1 MKLHYIFTVALTAL
15 MAIPAMAQDRNN
27 EDEVVKV
34 NARFSA
40 YNYREGELIV
50 KFKDQ
55 SAAQIK
61 APRRTK
67 FRTSGVNSIDATLRA
82 LGVSEVEE
90 LMPLSGHQPVKRLAR
105 SVNGQT
111 VTAPAMN
118 RVYLMRYNKA
128 KVRNVEE
135 AVAKLSKLKDVEYA
149 EPNRIVYALG
159 GAEAMAAQSKA
170 LDEAQQQTADGE
182 NRAVSF
188 NDPLFGN
195 QWGLQ
200 SMQIPLLW
208 QEPFITNKRPVI
220 AILDTGVDIDHPD
233 LKANIW
239 TNAKEAEGAE
249 EYDDD
254 GNGFNDDVHGW
265 DFVNQTGRIGD
276 WNGHGTHCAGIA
288 AAVAGNGIGIV
299 GANPDALI
307 MPVTVMQSDGTGD
320 VATIIKGIDYA
331 VANGADIISMSFG
344 SYGES
349 RAEEQA
355 LGRAYQ
361 KAVLVAAAGN
371 DGMCLNHKHGRGDP
385 APMYPASYTFVLGVQ
400 AMSSEGNITD
410 WSNYDDDGPTYSE
423 WGEAKLYNYELLAP
437 GVNIES
443 TYPGG
448 NYKSLNGTSMATPMV
463 AGALSRLIQTKEYVN
478 KEYLFGDLINA
489 CSETGGLDI
498 YKAFSIKDEDRT
510 PELSFVT
517 YEMDDSTNVGDGDGR
532 PDAGEVIDFY
542 PIVRNSWGKAKNI
555 KLSIELGENEDPQI
569 VELIK
574 KEADFGAELSA
585 YGKGKS
591 DEPLRI
597 KINDK
602 CADNR
607 RIRLVLKGTCDGMQG
622 EFTQEITL
630 TVENGVEI
638 GGLIKENTTLY
649 PNVHY
654 IVTKTIAVPQGV
666 TLTIKPGTILDFK
679 NTNIKNVGTINAIG
693 KPDSLIVLNGM
704 NDPSSI
710 GGASIDISDFSYT
723 VIQNSNLFSLEFDY
737 YGIDKIKKT
746 NNNIVKDNEISML
759 SDGTFEKCNFFNNK
773 RIHYYDGDDMNLTS
787 CNLIGN
793 CTDDRA
799 QSNAFGL
806 QALHSSN
813 IFSNKYGLTGAYIS
827 NGPKVYTTDTPN
839 YFGSSNE
846 SLVRKGIYDI
856 NNDYSTTEYDL
867 SNMLTRPNAEAHGI
881 VWKVVVN
888 GYDAQDE
895 FDMLPPLGVGKHK
908 FEVYFNRP
916 MRTSVTPMVAMG
928 VRPPYTQIP
937 IAEEGTWSADSTVY
951 TTYLTITGK
960 TGADGLNR
968 IYVDGAKDNEGFEI
982 PYENSRFNVNVQA
995 AGSLSTG
1002 FMGEAGLG
1010 KVTLSWNDVQN
1021 SFDDFLGYNLYRYT
1035 DKGDTIKVN
1044 KQLLDNET
1052 LEYVDYDVVPGTT
1065 YCYQYKVI
1073 TTDLKETDPSNVVA
1087 VTPMT
1092 STLGDANGSG
1102 KVDVA
1107 DVVTTVNYASG
1118 QNPKPFIFEAA
1129 DVNTDLQIDIL
1140 DVVGI
1145 IRTILNPNADVSSMA
1160 MATATYTV
1168 ENGIVYVDSPVDL
1181 AGVQIQ
1187 IATEKGSQI
1196 KATDEMEGFEQ
1207 TSSWL
1212 SDNDFIYLAYSM
1224 SGKTLTAG
1232 KHAILNIGN
1241 AKIMDIRLSDAA
1253 GKNVEAKAGQ
1263 ETSVTRLGADVMN
1276 VSGIYTLTG
1285 VKLSG
1290 RSSDLKKLPAG
1301 VYIVDGKKVVK

>member
-1 MKLHYIFTVALTAL
+1 MELHRIFTIALTAL
-15 MAIPAMAQDRNN
+15 AAIPTMAQDRNN

-34 NARFSA
+34 DARFSA
-40 YNYREGELIV
+40 YNYREGEVIV

-55 SAAQIK
+55 SAAQIN

-67 FRTSGVNSIDATLRA
+67 FRTSGVNSIDATLRE
-82 LGVSEVEE
+82 LGVSEVEA
-90 LMPLSGHQPVKRLAR
+90 LMPLSGNQQVKRLAR
-105 SVNGQT
+105 SVNGKT
-111 VTAPAMN
+111 VAAPAMN
-118 RVYLMRYNKA
+118 RIYLMHFDKT
-128 KVRNVEE
+128 KVRNTEE
-135 AVAKLSKLKDVEYA
+135 AVAKLAKLADVEYA

-159 GAEAMAAQSKA
+159 NTESQAGQSKA
-170 LDEAQQQTADGE
+170 LMDVQDQANGGGKNISYD
-182 NRAVSF
+182 
-188 NDPLFGN
+188 DPLFGQ

-200 SMQIPLLW
+200 TMKLPQLW
-208 QEPFITNKRPVI
+208 QQPIITQKRPII

-239 TNAKEAEGAE
+239 INTKESEGAE
-249 EYDDD
+249 DYDDD
-254 GNGFNDDVHGW
+254 GNGFKDDLHGW

-288 AAVAGNGIGIV
+288 AAVGGNGIGIV

-349 RAEEQA
+349 KAEEQA

-371 DGMCLNHKHGRGDP
+371 DGKCLNHAHPERGQMGP
-385 APMYPASYTFVLGVQ
+385 APMYPGSYTFVLGVQ
-400 AMSSEGNITD
+400 AMNSEGNITY
-410 WSNYDDDGPTYSE
+410 WSNYDDNGPTYTE
-423 WGEAKLYNYELLAP
+423 WGEDKLYNYELLAP
-437 GVNIES
+437 GANIES

-463 AGALSRLIQTKEYVN
+463 AGALSRLIQSKEYAN

-489 CSETGGLDI
+489 CSSTGGLDI
-498 YKAFSIKDEDRT
+498 YKAFSIKDEDRK

-532 PDAGEVIDFY
+532 PDAGEVIDIY

-569 VELIK
+569 VEFIK
-574 KEADFGAELSA
+574 KEADFGSELSA
-585 YGKGKS
+585 YGKARS
-591 DEPLRI
+591 AEPLRI

-607 RIRLVLKGTCDGMQG
+607 HIRLVIKGTCDGMEG
-622 EFTQEITL
+622 EITQDITL

-638 GGLIKENTTLY
+638 GGVIKEDMTLY

-654 IVTKTIAVPQGV
+654 IVTKNLAIPEGV
-666 TLTIKPGTILDFK
+666 TLTIKPGTKLEFK
-679 NTNIKNVGTINAIG
+679 DTYFTNNGTINAAG
-693 KPDSLIVLNGM
+693 KPDSLIVLEGIDNK
-704 NDPSSI
+704 NDFE
-710 GGASIDISDFSYT
+710 GACINLSGFSYT
-723 VIQNSNLFSLEFDY
+723 ELKKSHIYYSKGNFNNVI
-737 YGIDKIKKT
+737 IDNNDMYQT
-746 NNNIVKDNEISML
+746 GLNNNNNGCNIYNNIIYVTG
-759 SDGTFEKCNFFNNK
+759 DGRFEKSNIINNYAQHDNIGLIELNQFN
-773 RIHYYDGDDMNLTS
+773 
-787 CNLIGN
+787 
-793 CTDDRA
+793 
-799 QSNAFGL
+799 
-806 QALHSSN
+806 SSN
-813 IFSNKYGLTGAYIS
+813 IWNTEHVGINLNTT
-827 NGPKVYTTDTPN
+827 VYTTDDPN
-839 YFGSSNE
+839 YFGSSKE
-846 SLVRKGIYDI
+846 ATVRKSILDIY
-856 NNDYSTTEYDL
+856 NNYGTTEYDL
-867 SNMLTRPNAEAHGI
+867 SNMLTRPNAEAHGV
-881 VWKVVVN
+881 VWKVVVD

-937 IAEEGTWSADSTVY
+937 IAEDGTWSADSTVY
-951 TTYLTITGK
+951 TAYLTITGK

-982 PYENSRFNVNVQA
+982 PIENSRFNVNVQA

-1107 DVVTTVNYASG
+1107 DVITTVNYASG
-1118 QNPKPFIFEAA
+1118 QEPKPFIFEAA

-1187 IATEKGSQI
+1187 IATEKGSEVT
-1196 KATDEMEGFEQ
+1196 ATGEMEGFEQ
-1207 TSSWL
+1207 ASSWL

-1253 GKNVEAKAGQ
+1253 GKNVEAKAG
-1263 ETSVTRLGADVMN
+1263 ELSSITRLGSDVMN

-1290 RSSDLKKLPAG
+1290 RSSDLNRLPAG
-1301 VYIVDGKKVVK
+1301 VYIVDGKKMVK

>member
-34 NARFSA
+34 DARFSA

-159 GAEAMAAQSKA
+159 GAETMAAQSKA
-170 LDEAQQQTADGE
+170 LDEAQQQTAGGE

-208 QEPFITNKRPVI
+208 QEPFITKKRPVI

-239 TNAKEAEGAE
+239 TNAKEADGAE
-249 EYDDD
+249 DYDDD
-254 GNGFNDDVHGW
+254 GNGFDDDVHGW

-349 RAEEQA
+349 KAEEQA

-371 DGMCLNHKHGRGDP
+371 DGMCLNHAHPEKAQNFP
-385 APMYPASYTFVLGVQ
+385 MPMYPASYTFVLGVQ
-400 AMSSEGNITD
+400 AMNGEGNITD
-410 WSNYDDDGPTYSE
+410 WSNYDDNGPTYSA
-423 WGEAKLYNYELLAP
+423 WGEDKLYNYELLAP
-437 GVNIES
+437 GANIES

-463 AGALSRLIQTKEYVN
+463 AGALSRLIQTKEYAN

-498 YKAFSIKDEDRT
+498 YKAFSIKDEDRK

-591 DEPLRI
+591 AEPLRI

-607 RIRLVLKGTCDGMQG
+607 HIRLVLKGTCDGMQG

-638 GGLIKENTTLY
+638 GGVIKKDMTLY

-654 IVTKTIAVPQGV
+654 IVTKNLAIPKGV
-666 TLTIKPGTILDFK
+666 TLTIKPGTKLEFK
-679 NTNIKNVGTINAIG
+679 DTYFTNKGTINATG
-693 KPDSLIVLNGM
+693 KPDSLIVLEGIDNK
-704 NDPSSI
+704 NTI
-710 GGASIDISDFSYT
+710 IGASINLDGFSC
-723 VIQNSNLFSLEFDY
+723 IELRNSHLAECN
-737 YGIDKIKKT
+737 GT
-746 NNNIVKDNEISML
+746 HNNNNIIFNNNEIY
-759 SDGTFEKCNFFNNK
+759 TFSTYNYRCNLFN
-773 RIHYYDGDDMNLTS
+773 
-787 CNLIGN
+787 NLIGYAWYFKN
-793 CTDDRA
+793 SNFINNQEQQEAELFLDRIK
-799 QSNAFGL
+799 
-806 QALHSSN
+806 SSN
-813 IFSNKYGLTGAYIS
+813 IWNSENIGIR
-827 NGPKVYTTDTPN
+827 TDATIFTPDFPN
-839 YFGSSNE
+839 YFGSSKE
-846 SLVRKGIYDI
+846 ATVRKSILDI
-856 NNDYSTTEYDL
+856 NNDYYTTEYDL
-867 SNMLTRPNAEAHGI
+867 SNMLTRPNAEAHGV

-1035 DKGDTIKVN
+1035 DNGDTIKVN

-1092 STLGDANGSG
+1092 STIGDANGSG
-1102 KVDVA
+1102 NVDVA
-1107 DVVTTVNYASG
+1107 DVITTVNYASG
-1118 QNPKPFIFEAA
+1118 QEPKPFIFEAA
-1129 DVNTDLQIDIL
+1129 DINKDLQIDIL

-1212 SDNDFIYLAYSM
+1212 SDNDFLFLAYSM
-1224 SGKTLTAG
+1224 SGKTLAAG

>member
-34 NARFSA
+34 DARFSA

-82 LGVSEVEE
+82 LGISEVEE

-111 VTAPAMN
+111 VTAPTMN

-288 AAVAGNGIGIV
+288 AAVGGNGIGIV

-361 KAVLVAAAGN
+361 KAILVAAAGN
-371 DGMCLNHKHGRGDP
+371 DGMCLNHKHPEKSQP
-385 APMYPASYTFVLGVQ
+385 APMPMYPASYTFVLGVQ
-400 AMSSEGNITD
+400 AMNSEGNITD
-410 WSNYDDDGPTYSE
+410 WSNYDDNGPTYSA
-423 WGEAKLYNYELLAP
+423 WGEDKLYNYELLAP

-463 AGALSRLIQTKEYVN
+463 AGALSRLIQAKEYAN

-489 CSETGGLDI
+489 CSSMGGLDI
-498 YKAFSIKDEDRT
+498 YKAFSIKDEDRK

-607 RIRLVLKGTCDGMQG
+607 HIRLVLKGTCDGMQG
-622 EFTQEITL
+622 EITQDITL

-638 GGLIKENTTLY
+638 GGVIKKDMTLY

-654 IVTKTIAVPQGV
+654 IVTKNLAIPEGV
-666 TLTIKPGTILDFK
+666 TLTIKPGTKLEFK
-679 NTNIKNVGTINAIG
+679 DTYFTNNGTINAAG
-693 KPDSLIVLNGM
+693 KPDSLIVLEGIDNK
-704 NDPSSI
+704 ND
-710 GGASIDISDFSYT
+710 GDWGAHINLSGFSYT
-723 VIQNSNLFSLEFDY
+723 ELKKSHIYYCKGNFNNVIIDNNDMYQTPGLGNNNNNGCNIYNNTIYDTGDGRFEKSNL
-737 YGIDKIKKT
+737 I
-746 NNNIVKDNEISML
+746 NNYARHDNI
-759 SDGTFEKCNFFNNK
+759 G
-773 RIHYYDGDDMNLTS
+773 
-787 CNLIGN
+787 LIGLN
-793 CTDDRA
+793 KF
-799 QSNAFGL
+799 N
-806 QALHSSN
+806 SSN
-813 IFSNKYGLTGAYIS
+813 IWNTEHIGIQADAT
-827 NGPKVYTTDTPN
+827 VYTTDTPN
-839 YFGSSNE
+839 YFGSSKE
-846 SLVRKGIYDI
+846 ATVRKSILDIY
-856 NNDYSTTEYDL
+856 NNYGTTEYDL
-867 SNMLTRPNAEAHGI
+867 SNMLTRPNAEAHGV

-928 VRPPYTQIP
+928 VRMPYTQIP
-937 IAEEGTWSADSTVY
+937 IAEDGTWSADSTVY
-951 TTYLTITGK
+951 TAYLTITGK

-968 IYVDGAKDNEGFEI
+968 IYVDGAKDDEGFEI
-982 PYENSRFNVNVQA
+982 PYENTRFNVNVQA

-1107 DVVTTVNYASG
+1107 DVITTVNYASG

-1224 SGKTLTAG
+1224 SGKTLAAG

>member
-34 NARFSA
+34 DARFSA

-135 AVAKLSKLKDVEYA
+135 AVAKLAKLKDVEYA

-159 GAEAMAAQSKA
+159 GAEAMDAQSKA
-170 LDEAQQQTADGE
+170 LDEAQQQTAGGE
-182 NRAVSF
+182 NRDVSF

-288 AAVAGNGIGIV
+288 AAVGGNGIGIV

-349 RAEEQA
+349 KAEEQA

-371 DGMCLNHKHGRGDP
+371 DGICLNHAHPERGQFAP
-385 APMYPASYTFVLGVQ
+385 KPMYPASYTFVLGVQ
-400 AMSSEGNITD
+400 AMDSEGYRAGF
-410 WSNYDDDGPTYSE
+410 SNYDDNGPTYSE
-423 WGEAKLYNYELLAP
+423 WGEDKLYNYELLAP
-437 GVNIES
+437 GANIES

-463 AGALSRLIQTKEYVN
+463 AGALSRLIQTKEYAN

-489 CSETGGLDI
+489 RAATGGLDI
-498 YKAFSIKDEDRT
+498 YKTFSIKDEDRI

-532 PDAGEVIDFY
+532 PDTGEVIDLY

-591 DEPLRI
+591 AEPLRI

-638 GGLIKENTTLY
+638 GGVIKKDMTLY

-654 IVTKTIAVPQGV
+654 IVTKNLAISKGF
-666 TLTIKPGTILDFK
+666 TLTIKPGTKLEFK
-679 NTNIKNVGTINAIG
+679 DTYFTNNGTINAAG
-693 KPDSLIVLNGM
+693 KPDSLIVLEGIDNK
-704 NDPSSI
+704 NVI
-710 GGASIDISDFSYT
+710 GGVYINLSGFSYT
-723 VIQNSNLFSLEFDY
+723 ELKKSHISCFKGNFNNVI
-737 YGIDKIKKT
+737 ID
-746 NNNIVKDNEISML
+746 NNDIFQMPENYNHNGCNIYNNTIYTTG
-759 SDGTFEKCNFFNNK
+759 DGRFEKSNIINNYA
-773 RIHYYDGDDMNLTS
+773 RFDNDG
-787 CNLIGN
+787 LIGLN
-793 CTDDRA
+793 
-799 QSNAFGL
+799 QFN
-806 QALHSSN
+806 SSN
-813 IFSNKYGLTGAYIS
+813 IWNTEHIGIQADAT
-827 NGPKVYTTDTPN
+827 VYTTDTPN
-839 YFGSSNE
+839 YFGSSKE
-846 SLVRKGIYDI
+846 ATVRKSILDIY
-856 NNDYSTTEYDL
+856 NNYGTTEYDL
-867 SNMLTRPNAEAHGI
+867 SNMLTRPNADAHGV
-881 VWKVVVN
+881 VWKVVVD

-937 IAEEGTWSADSTVY
+937 IAEDGTWSADSTVY
-951 TTYLTITGK
+951 TAYLTITGK

-1092 STLGDANGSG
+1092 STIGDANGSG
-1102 KVDVA
+1102 NVDVA
-1107 DVVTTVNYASG
+1107 DVITTVNYASG
-1118 QNPKPFIFEAA
+1118 QEPKPFIFEAA
-1129 DVNTDLQIDIL
+1129 DINKDLQIDIL

-1224 SGKTLTAG
+1224 SGKTLAAG

>member
-1 MKLHYIFTVALTAL
+1 MYK
-15 MAIPAMAQDRNN
+15 
-27 EDEVVKV
+27 
-34 NARFSA
+34 
-40 YNYREGELIV
+40 
-50 KFKDQ
+50 
-55 SAAQIK
+55 
-61 APRRTK
+61 TK
-67 FRTSGVNSIDATLRA
+67 PT
-82 LGVSEVEE
+82 
-90 LMPLSGHQPVKRLAR
+90 
-105 SVNGQT
+105 
-111 VTAPAMN
+111 
-118 RVYLMRYNKA
+118 
-128 KVRNVEE
+128 
-135 AVAKLSKLKDVEYA
+135 
-149 EPNRIVYALG
+149 G
-159 GAEAMAAQSKA
+159 GGKNISY
-170 LDEAQQQTADGE
+170 D
-182 NRAVSF
+182 
-188 NDPLFGN
+188 DPLFGQ

-200 SMQIPLLW
+200 TMKLPQLW
-208 QEPFITNKRPVI
+208 QQPIITQKRPII

-239 TNAKEAEGAE
+239 TNTKESEGAE
-249 EYDDD
+249 DYDDD
-254 GNGFNDDVHGW
+254 GNGFKDDLHGW

-288 AAVAGNGIGIV
+288 AAVGGNGIGIV

-349 RAEEQA
+349 KAEEQA

-371 DGMCLNHKHGRGDP
+371 DGKCLNHKHLKEGQDKP
-385 APMYPASYTFVLGVQ
+385 MPMYPASYTFVLGVQ
-400 AMSSEGNITD
+400 AMNSEGYITD
-410 WSNYDDDGPTYSE
+410 WSNYDDNGPTYTE
-423 WGEAKLYNYELLAP
+423 WGEDKLYNYELLAP
-437 GVNIES
+437 GANIES

-463 AGALSRLIQTKEYVN
+463 AGALSRLIQSKEYAN

-489 CSETGGLDI
+489 CSSTGVLDI
-498 YKAFSIKDEDRT
+498 YKAFSIKDEDRK
-510 PELSFVT
+510 PDLSFVT

-532 PDAGEVIDFY
+532 PDAGEVIDIY

-569 VELIK
+569 VEFIK
-574 KEADFGAELSA
+574 KEADFGSELSA

-591 DEPLRI
+591 AEPLRI
-597 KINDK
+597 KINDN

-607 RIRLVLKGTCDGMQG
+607 HIRLVIKGTCDGMEG
-622 EFTQEITL
+622 EITQDITL

-638 GGLIKENTTLY
+638 GGVIKKDMTLY

-654 IVTKTIAVPQGV
+654 IVTKNLAIPEGV
-666 TLTIKPGTILDFK
+666 TLTIKPGTKLEFK
-679 NTNIKNVGTINAIG
+679 GTYFSNAGTINAAG
-693 KPDSLIVLNGM
+693 KPDSLIVLEGIDSK
-704 NDPSSI
+704 NDSE
-710 GGASIDISDFSYT
+710 GANINLSGFSYT
-723 VIQNSNLFSLEFDY
+723 ELKKSHIYYSEGNFNNVI
-737 YGIDKIKKT
+737 ID
-746 NNNIVKDNEISML
+746 NNNMYQTPGLDNNNNNGCNIYNNIIYTT
-759 SDGTFEKCNFFNNK
+759 GGGRFEKSNIINNYARWDDTGLIILNHFN
-773 RIHYYDGDDMNLTS
+773 
-787 CNLIGN
+787 
-793 CTDDRA
+793 
-799 QSNAFGL
+799 
-806 QALHSSN
+806 SSN
-813 IFSNKYGLTGAYIS
+813 IWNTENVGIILNTT
-827 NGPKVYTTDTPN
+827 VYTTDTPN
-839 YFGSSNE
+839 YFGSSKE
-846 SLVRKGIYDI
+846 ATVRKSILDI
-856 NNDYSTTEYDL
+856 HNNYGTTEYDL
-867 SNMLTRPNAEAHGI
+867 SNMLTRPNAEAHGV
-881 VWKVVVN
+881 VWKVVVD

-928 VRPPYTQIP
+928 VRMPYTQIP

-951 TTYLTITGK
+951 TAYLTITGK

-968 IYVDGAKDNEGFEI
+968 IYVDGAKDDEGFEI
-982 PYENSRFNVNVQA
+982 PYENTRFNVNVQA

-1102 KVDVA
+1102 NVDVA
-1107 DVVTTVNYASG
+1107 DVITTVNYASG

-1187 IATEKGSQI
+1187 IATEKGSEVT
-1196 KATDEMEGFEQ
+1196 ATGEMEGFEQ
-1207 TSSWL
+1207 ASSWL

-1224 SGKTLTAG
+1224 SGKTLAAG

-1253 GKNVEAKAGQ
+1253 GKNVEAKAG
-1263 ETSVTRLGADVMN
+1263 ELSSITRLGSDVMN

-1290 RSSDLKKLPAG
+1290 RSSDLNRLPAG

>member
-159 GAEAMAAQSKA
+159 GAEAMDAQSKA
-170 LDEAQQQTADGE
+170 LDEAQQQTAGGE

-288 AAVAGNGIGIV
+288 AAVGGNGIGIV

-349 RAEEQA
+349 KAEEQA

-371 DGMCLNHKHGRGDP
+371 DGMCLNHAHPERGQFAP
-385 APMYPASYTFVLGVQ
+385 KPMYPASYTFVLGVQ
-400 AMSSEGNITD
+400 AMDSEGYRAGF
-410 WSNYDDDGPTYSE
+410 SNYDDNGPTYSE
-423 WGEAKLYNYELLAP
+423 WGEDKLYNYELLAP
-437 GVNIES
+437 GANIES

-463 AGALSRLIQTKEYVN
+463 AGALSRLIQSKEYAN

-489 CSETGGLDI
+489 CSSMGGLDI
-498 YKAFSIKDEDRT
+498 YKAFSIKDEDRI
-510 PELSFVT
+510 PELSFVA

-555 KLSIELGENEDPQI
+555 KLSIELGENEDPKI
-569 VELIK
+569 VEFIK
-574 KEADFGAELSA
+574 KEADFGSELSA

-591 DEPLRI
+591 VEPLRI
-597 KINDK
+597 KINDN

-622 EFTQEITL
+622 EFTQNITL

-638 GGLIKENTTLY
+638 GGVIKKDMTLY

-654 IVTKTIAVPQGV
+654 IVTKNLAISKGV
-666 TLTIKPGTILDFK
+666 TLTIKPGTKLEFK
-679 NTNIKNVGTINAIG
+679 DTYFTNNGTINAAG
-693 KPDSLIVLNGM
+693 KPDSLIVLEGIDNK
-704 NDPSSI
+704 NVI
-710 GGASIDISDFSYT
+710 GGIYINLSGFSYT
-723 VIQNSNLFSLEFDY
+723 ELKKSHISCFKGNFNNVI
-737 YGIDKIKKT
+737 ID
-746 NNNIVKDNEISML
+746 NNDIFQMPENYNHNGCNIYNNTIYTTG
-759 SDGTFEKCNFFNNK
+759 DGRFEKSNIINNYA
-773 RIHYYDGDDMNLTS
+773 RFDNDG
-787 CNLIGN
+787 LIGLN
-793 CTDDRA
+793 
-799 QSNAFGL
+799 QFN
-806 QALHSSN
+806 SSN
-813 IFSNKYGLTGAYIS
+813 IWNTEHIGIQADAT
-827 NGPKVYTTDTPN
+827 VYTTDTPN
-839 YFGSSNE
+839 YFGSSKE
-846 SLVRKGIYDI
+846 ATVRKSILDIY
-856 NNDYSTTEYDL
+856 NNYGTTEYDL
-867 SNMLTRPNAEAHGI
+867 SNMLTRPNADAHGV
-881 VWKVVVN
+881 VWKVVVD

-928 VRPPYTQIP
+928 VRMPYTQIP
-937 IAEEGTWSADSTVY
+937 IAEEGTWSADSLVY

-982 PYENSRFNVNVQA
+982 PIENSRFNVNVQA

-1044 KQLLDNET
+1044 KQLLDNKT

-1102 KVDVA
+1102 NVDVA
-1107 DVVTTVNYASG
+1107 DVITTVNYASG
-1118 QNPKPFIFEAA
+1118 QEPKPFIFEAA
-1129 DVNTDLQIDIL
+1129 DINKDLQIDIL

-1145 IRTILNPNADVSSMA
+1145 IRTILNPNTDVSSMA

>member
-1 MKLHYIFTVALTAL
+1 MKL
-15 MAIPAMAQDRNN
+15 PQ
-27 EDEVVKV
+27 
-34 NARFSA
+34 
-40 YNYREGELIV
+40 
-50 KFKDQ
+50 
-55 SAAQIK
+55 
-61 APRRTK
+61 
-67 FRTSGVNSIDATLRA
+67 
-82 LGVSEVEE
+82 
-90 LMPLSGHQPVKRLAR
+90 
-105 SVNGQT
+105 
-111 VTAPAMN
+111 
-118 RVYLMRYNKA
+118 
-128 KVRNVEE
+128 
-135 AVAKLSKLKDVEYA
+135 
-149 EPNRIVYALG
+149 
-159 GAEAMAAQSKA
+159 
-170 LDEAQQQTADGE
+170 
-182 NRAVSF
+182 
-188 NDPLFGN
+188 
-195 QWGLQ
+195 
-200 SMQIPLLW
+200 LW
-208 QEPFITNKRPVI
+208 QQPIITQKRPII

-239 TNAKEAEGAE
+239 TNTKESEGAE
-249 EYDDD
+249 DYDDD
-254 GNGFNDDVHGW
+254 DNGFKDDLHGW

-288 AAVAGNGIGIV
+288 AAVGGNGIGIV

-331 VANGADIISMSFG
+331 VANGADIISMSYG

-349 RAEEQA
+349 KAEEQA

-371 DGMCLNHKHGRGDP
+371 DGMCLNHPHLEKMQLSP

-400 AMSSEGNITD
+400 AMNSEGNITY
-410 WSNYDDDGPTYSE
+410 WSNYDDNEPTYTE
-423 WGEAKLYNYELLAP
+423 WGEDKLYNYELLAP
-437 GVNIES
+437 GANIES

-448 NYKSLNGTSMATPMV
+448 NYKPLSGTSMATPMV
-463 AGALSRLIQTKEYVN
+463 AGALSRLIQSKEYAN

-489 CSETGGLDI
+489 CSTTGGLDI
-498 YKAFSIKDEDRT
+498 YKVFSIKDEDRK
-510 PELSFVT
+510 PDLSFVT

-532 PDAGEVIDFY
+532 PDAGEIIDIY

-569 VELIK
+569 VEFIK
-574 KEADFGAELSA
+574 KEADFGSELSA

-591 DEPLRI
+591 AEPLRI

-607 RIRLVLKGTCDGMQG
+607 HIRLVIKGTCDGM
-622 EFTQEITL
+622 EKEITQDITL

-638 GGLIKENTTLY
+638 GGVIKKDMTLY

-654 IVTKTIAVPQGV
+654 IVTKNIAIPEGV
-666 TLTIKPGTILDFK
+666 TLTIKPGTKLEFK
-679 NTNIKNVGTINAIG
+679 GTYFENKGTINAVG
-693 KPDSLIVLNGM
+693 KPDSLIVLEGM
-704 NDPSSI
+704 DNKNNI
-710 GGASIDISDFSYT
+710 LYGAIIDLSGFSYT
-723 VIQNSNLFSLEFDY
+723 ELKQSHIHMYYGDYNNVIINNNKIFNSVGSKRNYGCNIYNNTIYVLRKGDGFFEKSNLINNYADNYDIAQIDLE
-737 YGIDKIKKT
+737 
-746 NNNIVKDNEISML
+746 
-759 SDGTFEKCNFFNNK
+759 
-773 RIHYYDGDDMNLTS
+773 
-787 CNLIGN
+787 
-793 CTDDRA
+793 
-799 QSNAFGL
+799 QFG
-806 QALHSSN
+806 SSN
-813 IFSNKYGLTGAYIS
+813 IWNTEKVVINKGATVFT
-827 NGPKVYTTDTPN
+827 PAFPN
-839 YFGSSNE
+839 YFGSSKE
-846 SLVRKGIYDI
+846 ATVRKSILDIY
-856 NNDYSTTEYDL
+856 NNFSTTEYDL
-867 SNMLTRPNAEAHGI
+867 SNMLTRPNADAHGI
-881 VWKVVVN
+881 VWKVVVD

-937 IAEEGTWSADSTVY
+937 IAEEGTWSADSLIY
-951 TTYLTITGK
+951 TAYLTITGK

-982 PYENSRFNVNVQA
+982 PYENTRFNVNVQA

-1102 KVDVA
+1102 NVDVA
-1107 DVVTTVNYASG
+1107 DVITTVNYASG

-1129 DVNTDLQIDIL
+1129 DVNKDLQIDIL

-1187 IATEKGSQI
+1187 IATDKGSEVT
-1196 KATDEMEGFEQ
+1196 ATDEMEGFEQ

-1224 SGKTLTAG
+1224 SGKTLAAG

-1253 GKNVEAKAGQ
+1253 GKNVEAKAG
-1263 ETSVTRLGADVMN
+1263 ELSSITRLGSDVMN

>member
-1 MKLHYIFTVALTAL
+1 MELHRIFTIALTAL
-15 MAIPAMAQDRNN
+15 AAIPTMAQDRNN

-34 NARFSA
+34 DARFSA
-40 YNYREGELIV
+40 YNYREGEVIV

-55 SAAQIK
+55 SAAQIN

-67 FRTSGVNSIDATLRA
+67 FRTSGVNSIDATLRE
-82 LGVSEVEE
+82 LGVSEVEA
-90 LMPLSGHQPVKRLAR
+90 LMPLSGNQQVKRLAR
-105 SVNGQT
+105 SVNGKT
-111 VTAPAMN
+111 VAAPAMN
-118 RVYLMRYNKA
+118 RIYLMHFDKT
-128 KVRNVEE
+128 KVRNTEE
-135 AVAKLSKLKDVEYA
+135 AVAKLAKLADVEYA

-159 GAEAMAAQSKA
+159 NTESQAGQSKA
-170 LDEAQQQTADGE
+170 LMDVQDQANGRGNNISYD
-182 NRAVSF
+182 
-188 NDPLFGN
+188 DPLFGQ

-200 SMQIPLLW
+200 TMKLPQLW
-208 QEPFITNKRPVI
+208 QQPIITQKRPII

-239 TNAKEAEGAE
+239 TNTKESEGAE
-249 EYDDD
+249 DYDDD
-254 GNGFNDDVHGW
+254 GNGFKDDLHGW
-265 DFVNQTGRIGD
+265 DFVNQIGRIGD

-288 AAVAGNGIGIV
+288 AAVGGNGIGIV

-349 RAEEQA
+349 KAEEQA

-371 DGMCLNHKHGRGDP
+371 DGMCLNHAHPERGQMGP
-385 APMYPASYTFVLGVQ
+385 APMYPGSYTFVLGVQ
-400 AMSSEGNITD
+400 AMNSEGNIASF
-410 WSNYDDDGPTYSE
+410 SNYDDNGPTYTE
-423 WGEAKLYNYELLAP
+423 WGEDKLYNYELLAP
-437 GVNIES
+437 GANIES

-463 AGALSRLIQTKEYVN
+463 AGALSRLIQTKEYAN
-478 KEYLFGDLINA
+478 KEYLFGDLIYA
-489 CSETGGLDI
+489 CSTTGGLDI
-498 YKAFSIKDEDRT
+498 YKAFTIKDEDRK
-510 PELSFVT
+510 PDLSFVT

-532 PDAGEVIDFY
+532 PDAGEIIDIY

-569 VELIK
+569 VEFIK
-574 KEADFGAELSA
+574 KEADFGSELSA

-591 DEPLRI
+591 AEPLRI

-607 RIRLVLKGTCDGMQG
+607 HIRLVIKGTCDGM
-622 EFTQEITL
+622 EKEITQDITL
-630 TVENGVEI
+630 IVENGVEI
-638 GGLIKENTTLY
+638 GGVIKKDMTLY

-654 IVTKTIAVPQGV
+654 IVTKNLAIPEGV
-666 TLTIKPGTILDFK
+666 TLTIKPGTKLEFK
-679 NTNIKNVGTINAIG
+679 DTYFENNGTLKAIG
-693 KPDSLIVLNGM
+693 KPDSMIVLDGLYPGLNRFLHIKDHLEYVSLNNVRCNM
-704 NDPSSI
+704 PIFKVAKNCY
-710 GGASIDISDFSYT
+710 FT
-723 VIQNSNLFSLEFDY
+723 NLSTDAMEGDY
-737 YGIDKIKKT
+737 AY
-746 NNNIVKDNEISML
+746 
-759 SDGTFEKCNFFNNK
+759 CNFVNSQFWGLSTIGSKFEN
-773 RIHYYDGDDMNLTS
+773 

-793 CTDDRA
+793 ETDVPELYAAIDLF
-799 QSNAFGL
+799 STN
-806 QALHSSN
+806 SSN
-813 IFSNKYGLTGAYIS
+813 IFNNSTTGTYIDKGSN
-827 NGPKVYTTDTPN
+827 VFTTDAPN
-839 YFGSSNE
+839 YFGSSKE
-846 SLVRKGIYDI
+846 ATVRKSILDIY
-856 NNDYSTTEYDL
+856 NNYGTTEYDL

-881 VWKVVVN
+881 VWKVVVD

-916 MRTSVTPMVAMG
+916 MRTSVTPMVSMG

-968 IYVDGAKDNEGFEI
+968 IYVDGAKDDEGFEI
-982 PYENSRFNVNVQA
+982 PIENSRFNVNVQA

-1102 KVDVA
+1102 NVDVA
-1107 DVVTTVNYASG
+1107 DVITTVNYASG
-1118 QNPKPFIFEAA
+1118 QEPKPFIFEAA

-1187 IATEKGSQI
+1187 IATEKGSEVT
-1196 KATDEMEGFEQ
+1196 ATGEMEGFEQ
-1207 TSSWL
+1207 ASSWL

-1253 GKNVEAKAGQ
+1253 GKNVEAKAG
-1263 ETSVTRLGADVMN
+1263 ELSSVTRLGSDVMN

>member
-1 MKLHYIFTVALTAL
+1 MYK
-15 MAIPAMAQDRNN
+15 
-27 EDEVVKV
+27 
-34 NARFSA
+34 
-40 YNYREGELIV
+40 
-50 KFKDQ
+50 
-55 SAAQIK
+55 
-61 APRRTK
+61 TK
-67 FRTSGVNSIDATLRA
+67 PT
-82 LGVSEVEE
+82 
-90 LMPLSGHQPVKRLAR
+90 
-105 SVNGQT
+105 
-111 VTAPAMN
+111 
-118 RVYLMRYNKA
+118 
-128 KVRNVEE
+128 
-135 AVAKLSKLKDVEYA
+135 
-149 EPNRIVYALG
+149 G
-159 GAEAMAAQSKA
+159 GGKNISY
-170 LDEAQQQTADGE
+170 D
-182 NRAVSF
+182 
-188 NDPLFGN
+188 DPLFGQ

-200 SMQIPLLW
+200 TMKLPQLW
-208 QEPFITNKRPVI
+208 QQPIITQKRPII

-239 TNAKEAEGAE
+239 TNTKESEGAE
-249 EYDDD
+249 DYDDD
-254 GNGFNDDVHGW
+254 GNGFKDDLHGW

-288 AAVAGNGIGIV
+288 AAVGGNGIGIV

-349 RAEEQA
+349 KAEEQA

-371 DGMCLNHKHGRGDP
+371 DGMCMNHRHPKKAQSYP
-385 APMYPASYTFVLGVQ
+385 MPMYPASYTFVLGVQ
-400 AMSSEGNITD
+400 AMNGEGNITD
-410 WSNYDDDGPTYSE
+410 WSNYDDNGPTYSG
-423 WGEAKLYNYELLAP
+423 WGEDKLYNYELLAP
-437 GVNIES
+437 GANIES

-463 AGALSRLIQTKEYVN
+463 AGALSRLIQSKEYAN

-489 CSETGGLDI
+489 CSTTGGLDI
-498 YKAFSIKDEDRT
+498 YKVFSIKDEDRK

-532 PDAGEVIDFY
+532 ADAGEVTDFY

-569 VELIK
+569 VEFIK
-574 KEADFGAELSA
+574 KEADFGSELSA

-591 DEPLRI
+591 AEPLRI

-607 RIRLVLKGTCDGMQG
+607 HIHLLIKGTCDGM
-622 EFTQEITL
+622 EKEITQDITL

-638 GGLIKENTTLY
+638 GGVIRKDMTLY

-654 IVTKTIAVPQGV
+654 IVTKNLAIPEGV
-666 TLTIKPGTILDFK
+666 TLTIKPGTKLEFK
-679 NTNIKNVGTINAIG
+679 GTYFSNWGTINAAG
-693 KPDSLIVLNGM
+693 KPDSLIVLEGM
-704 NDPSSI
+704 DDKNYI
-710 GGASIDISDFSYT
+710 QGANINLSGFSYT
-723 VIQNSNLFSLEFDY
+723 ELKESRIYDGRGNFNNVIIDNNYICYTPGGNINGCNIYNNAIYRTE
-737 YGIDKIKKT
+737 YGR
-746 NNNIVKDNEISML
+746 
-759 SDGTFEKCNFFNNK
+759 FEKSNIINNYARHDNIGIIFIELNRFN
-773 RIHYYDGDDMNLTS
+773 
-787 CNLIGN
+787 
-793 CTDDRA
+793 
-799 QSNAFGL
+799 
-806 QALHSSN
+806 SSN
-813 IFSNKYGLTGAYIS
+813 IWNTEHIGIKLNTT
-827 NGPKVYTTDTPN
+827 VYTTDDPN
-839 YFGSSNE
+839 YFGSAKE
-846 SLVRKGIYDI
+846 ATVRKGILDI
-856 NNDYSTTEYDL
+856 NNNYGTTEYDL
-867 SNMLTRPNAEAHGI
+867 SNMLTRPNAEAHGV
-881 VWKVVVN
+881 VWKVVVD

-928 VRPPYTQIP
+928 VRMPYTQIP
-937 IAEEGTWSADSTVY
+937 IAEDGTWSADSTVY
-951 TTYLTITGK
+951 TAYLTITGK

-982 PYENSRFNVNVQA
+982 PYENTRFNVNVQA

-1107 DVVTTVNYASG
+1107 DVITTVNYASG
-1118 QNPKPFIFEAA
+1118 QEPKPFIFEAA

-1187 IATEKGSQI
+1187 IATEKGSEVT
-1196 KATDEMEGFEQ
+1196 ATGEMEGFEQ
-1207 TSSWL
+1207 ASSWL

-1253 GKNVEAKAGQ
+1253 GKNVEAKAG
-1263 ETSVTRLGADVMN
+1263 ELSSITRLGADVMN

>member
-1 MKLHYIFTVALTAL
+1 MKL
-15 MAIPAMAQDRNN
+15 PQ
-27 EDEVVKV
+27 
-34 NARFSA
+34 
-40 YNYREGELIV
+40 
-50 KFKDQ
+50 
-55 SAAQIK
+55 
-61 APRRTK
+61 
-67 FRTSGVNSIDATLRA
+67 
-82 LGVSEVEE
+82 
-90 LMPLSGHQPVKRLAR
+90 
-105 SVNGQT
+105 
-111 VTAPAMN
+111 
-118 RVYLMRYNKA
+118 
-128 KVRNVEE
+128 
-135 AVAKLSKLKDVEYA
+135 
-149 EPNRIVYALG
+149 
-159 GAEAMAAQSKA
+159 
-170 LDEAQQQTADGE
+170 
-182 NRAVSF
+182 
-188 NDPLFGN
+188 
-195 QWGLQ
+195 
-200 SMQIPLLW
+200 LW
-208 QEPFITNKRPVI
+208 QQPIITQKRPII

-239 TNAKEAEGAE
+239 TNAKESEGAE
-249 EYDDD
+249 DYDDD
-254 GNGFNDDVHGW
+254 GNGFKDDLHGW

-288 AAVAGNGIGIV
+288 AAVGGNGIGIV

-331 VANGADIISMSFG
+331 VASGADIISMSFG

-349 RAEEQA
+349 KAEEQA

-371 DGMCLNHKHGRGDP
+371 DGKCMNHKHPEKAQDKP
-385 APMYPASYTFVLGVQ
+385 MPMYPASYTFVLGVQ
-400 AMSSEGNITD
+400 AMNSEGYITD
-410 WSNYDDDGPTYSE
+410 WSNYDDNGPTYTE
-423 WGEAKLYNYELLAP
+423 WGEDKLYNYELLAP
-437 GVNIES
+437 GANIES

-448 NYKSLNGTSMATPMV
+448 NYKPLNGTSMATPMV
-463 AGALSRLIQTKEYVN
+463 AGALSRLIQSKEYAN

-489 CSETGGLDI
+489 CSTTGGLDI
-498 YKAFSIKDEDRT
+498 YKAFSIKDEDRI

-532 PDAGEVIDFY
+532 ADAGEVIDFY

-569 VELIK
+569 VEFIK
-574 KEADFGAELSA
+574 KEADFGSELSA

-591 DEPLRI
+591 AEPLRI
-597 KINDK
+597 KINDN

-607 RIRLVLKGTCDGMQG
+607 HIHLIIKGSCDGMEG
-622 EFTQEITL
+622 EITQDITL

-638 GGLIKENTTLY
+638 GGVIKKDMTLY

-654 IVTKTIAVPQGV
+654 IVTTNLAIPEGV
-666 TLTIKPGTILDFK
+666 TLTIKPGTKLEFK
-679 NTNIKNVGTINAIG
+679 GTYFDNKGTINAAG
-693 KPDSLIVLNGM
+693 KPDSLIVLEGMDNKGGNG
-704 NDPSSI
+704 P
-710 GGASIDISDFSYT
+710 DINLSGFSYT
-723 VIQNSNLFSLEFDY
+723 ELKESRINTCTGNFNNVIIDNNYIHCTPDDYNKNNYCNIYNNSITFTGISFLEKSNLINNYAKFDDI
-737 YGIDKIKKT
+737 GLIAL
-746 NNNIVKDNEISML
+746 NQ
-759 SDGTFEKCNFFNNK
+759 FN
-773 RIHYYDGDDMNLTS
+773 
-787 CNLIGN
+787 
-793 CTDDRA
+793 
-799 QSNAFGL
+799 
-806 QALHSSN
+806 SSN
-813 IFSNKYGLTGAYIS
+813 IWNTEHVGIVKGAI
-827 NGPKVYTTDTPN
+827 VYTTDTPN
-839 YFGSSNE
+839 YFGSSKE
-846 SLVRKGIYDI
+846 STVRKSILDIY
-856 NNDYSTTEYDL
+856 NNHGTTEYDL
-867 SNMLTRPNAEAHGI
+867 SNMLTRPNAEAHGV
-881 VWKVVVN
+881 VWKVVVD

-916 MRTSVTPMVAMG
+916 MRTNVTPMVAMG

-937 IAEEGTWSADSTVY
+937 IAEDGTWSADSTVY
-951 TTYLTITGK
+951 TAYLTITGK

-982 PYENSRFNVNVQA
+982 PYENTRFNVNVQA

-1002 FMGEAGLG
+1002 FMGEPGLG

-1044 KQLLDNET
+1044 KQLLGNET

-1102 KVDVA
+1102 NVDVA
-1107 DVVTTVNYASG
+1107 DVITTVNYASG
-1118 QNPKPFIFEAA
+1118 QEPKPFIFEAA

-1187 IATEKGSQI
+1187 IATEKGSEVT
-1196 KATDEMEGFEQ
+1196 ATGEMEGFEQ
-1207 TSSWL
+1207 ASSWL

-1253 GKNVEAKAGQ
+1253 GKNVEAKAG
-1263 ETSVTRLGADVMN
+1263 ELSSITRLGSDVMN

>member
-1 MKLHYIFTVALTAL
+1 MHKISL
-15 MAIPAMAQDRNN
+15 MGGGKN
-27 EDEVVKV
+27 
-34 NARFSA
+34 
-40 YNYREGELIV
+40 
-50 KFKDQ
+50 
-55 SAAQIK
+55 
-61 APRRTK
+61 
-67 FRTSGVNSIDATLRA
+67 TSYD
-82 LGVSEVEE
+82 
-90 LMPLSGHQPVKRLAR
+90 
-105 SVNGQT
+105 
-111 VTAPAMN
+111 
-118 RVYLMRYNKA
+118 
-128 KVRNVEE
+128 
-135 AVAKLSKLKDVEYA
+135 
-149 EPNRIVYALG
+149 
-159 GAEAMAAQSKA
+159 
-170 LDEAQQQTADGE
+170 
-182 NRAVSF
+182 
-188 NDPLFGN
+188 DPLFGQ

-200 SMQIPLLW
+200 TMKLPQLW
-208 QEPFITNKRPVI
+208 QQPIITQKRPII

-239 TNAKEAEGAE
+239 TNTKESEGAE
-249 EYDDD
+249 DYDDD
-254 GNGFNDDVHGW
+254 GNGFKDDLHGW

-288 AAVAGNGIGIV
+288 AAVGGNGIGIV

-331 VANGADIISMSFG
+331 VTNGADIISMSFG

-349 RAEEQA
+349 KAQEQA

-371 DGMCLNHKHGRGDP
+371 DGKCLNHKHP
-385 APMYPASYTFVLGVQ
+385 ENAQNFPMPMYPASYTFVLGVQ
-400 AMSSEGNITD
+400 AMNGEGNITG
-410 WSNYDDDGPTYSE
+410 WSNYDDNGPIYTE
-423 WGEAKLYNYELLAP
+423 WGEDKLYNYELLAP
-437 GVNIES
+437 GANIES

-448 NYKSLNGTSMATPMV
+448 NYKPLSGTSMATPMV
-463 AGALSRLIQTKEYVN
+463 AGALSRLIQSKEYAN

-489 CSETGGLDI
+489 CSATGGLDI
-498 YKAFSIKDEDRT
+498 YKAFSIKDEDRI

-517 YEMDDSTNVGDGDGR
+517 YEMDDSTNIGDGDGR
-532 PDAGEVIDFY
+532 PDAGEVIDIY

-555 KLSIELGENEDPQI
+555 KLSIELGENEDQQI
-569 VELIK
+569 VEFIK
-574 KEADFGAELSA
+574 KEADFGSELSA

-591 DEPLRI
+591 AEPLRI
-597 KINDK
+597 KINDN

-607 RIRLVLKGTCDGMQG
+607 HIRLVIKGTCDGM
-622 EFTQEITL
+622 EKEITQDITL
-630 TVENGVEI
+630 IVENGVEI
-638 GGLIKENTTLY
+638 GGVIRKDMTLY

-654 IVTKTIAVPQGV
+654 IVTKSLAIPKGV
-666 TLTIKPGTILDFK
+666 TLTIKPGTKLEFK
-679 NTNIKNVGTINAIG
+679 DTYFENNGTINAVG
-693 KPDSLIVLNGM
+693 KPDSLIVLEGINSKS
-704 NDPSSI
+704 NWA
-710 GGASIDISDFSYT
+710 GGASINLSGFSYT
-723 VIQNSNLFSLEFDY
+723 EVRNSNAYSIGGDYNNVFFNHNLIYNGGGQYTISCNIYNNRIDRCGINFVKSNIINNDIYNSTFSLIYLDE
-737 YGIDKIKKT
+737 
-746 NNNIVKDNEISML
+746 VE
-759 SDGTFEKCNFFNNK
+759 
-773 RIHYYDGDDMNLTS
+773 
-787 CNLIGN
+787 
-793 CTDDRA
+793 
-799 QSNAFGL
+799 
-806 QALHSSN
+806 SSN
-813 IFSNKYGLTGAYIS
+813 IWNSERVGIEKGAT
-827 NGPKVYTTDTPN
+827 VYTPDFPN
-839 YFGSSNE
+839 YFGSSKE
-846 SLVRKGIYDI
+846 ATVRKSILDIY
-856 NNDYSTTEYDL
+856 NDYYTTEYDL
-867 SNMLTRPNAEAHGI
+867 SNMLTRPNAEAHGV
-881 VWKVVVN
+881 VWKVVVD

-968 IYVDGAKDNEGFEI
+968 IYVDGAKDTEGFEI

-1107 DVVTTVNYASG
+1107 DVITTVNYASG
-1118 QNPKPFIFEAA
+1118 QEPKPFIFEAA

-1187 IATEKGSQI
+1187 IATEKGSEVT
-1196 KATDEMEGFEQ
+1196 ATGEMEGFEQ
-1207 TSSWL
+1207 ASSWL

-1253 GKNVEAKAGQ
+1253 GKNVEAKAG
-1263 ETSVTRLGADVMN
+1263 ELSSITRLGSDVMN

-1301 VYIVDGKKVVK
+1301 IYIVDGKKMVK

>member
-1 MKLHYIFTVALTAL
+1 MKL
-15 MAIPAMAQDRNN
+15 PQ
-27 EDEVVKV
+27 
-34 NARFSA
+34 
-40 YNYREGELIV
+40 
-50 KFKDQ
+50 
-55 SAAQIK
+55 
-61 APRRTK
+61 
-67 FRTSGVNSIDATLRA
+67 
-82 LGVSEVEE
+82 
-90 LMPLSGHQPVKRLAR
+90 
-105 SVNGQT
+105 
-111 VTAPAMN
+111 
-118 RVYLMRYNKA
+118 
-128 KVRNVEE
+128 
-135 AVAKLSKLKDVEYA
+135 
-149 EPNRIVYALG
+149 
-159 GAEAMAAQSKA
+159 
-170 LDEAQQQTADGE
+170 
-182 NRAVSF
+182 
-188 NDPLFGN
+188 
-195 QWGLQ
+195 
-200 SMQIPLLW
+200 LW
-208 QEPFITNKRPVI
+208 QQPIITQKRPII

-239 TNAKEAEGAE
+239 TNTKESEGAE
-249 EYDDD
+249 DYDDD
-254 GNGFNDDVHGW
+254 GNGFKDDLHGW

-288 AAVAGNGIGIV
+288 AAVGGNGIGIV

-349 RAEEQA
+349 KAEEQA

-371 DGMCLNHKHGRGDP
+371 DGKCLNHEHPKEGQDKP
-385 APMYPASYTFVLGVQ
+385 MPMYPASYTFVLGVQ
-400 AMSSEGNITD
+400 AMNGEGNITD
-410 WSNYDDDGPTYSE
+410 WSNYDDNGPTYSA
-423 WGEAKLYNYELLAP
+423 WGEDKLYNYELLAP
-437 GVNIES
+437 GANIES

-448 NYKSLNGTSMATPMV
+448 NYKPLSGTSMATPMV
-463 AGALSRLIQTKEYVN
+463 AGALSRLIQAKEYAN
-478 KEYLFGDLINA
+478 KEYLFGDLIYA
-489 CSETGGLDI
+489 CSTMGGLDI
-498 YKAFSIKDEDRT
+498 YKAFSIKDEDRK
-510 PELSFVT
+510 PDLSFVT

-532 PDAGEVIDFY
+532 PDAGEVIDIY

-569 VELIK
+569 VEFIK
-574 KEADFGAELSA
+574 KEADFGSELSV

-591 DEPLRI
+591 AEPLRI
-597 KINDK
+597 KINDN

-607 RIRLVLKGTCDGMQG
+607 HIHLVIKGTCDGMEG
-622 EFTQEITL
+622 EITQDITL

-638 GGLIKENTTLY
+638 GGVIRKDMTLY

-654 IVTKTIAVPQGV
+654 IVTKNLAIPEGV
-666 TLTIKPGTILDFK
+666 TLTIKPGTKLEFK
-679 NTNIKNVGTINAIG
+679 DTYFTNNGTINAVG
-693 KPDSLIVLNGM
+693 KPDSLIVLEGIGNKNDYNGAEI
-704 NDPSSI
+704 NLS
-710 GGASIDISDFSYT
+710 GFSYT
-723 VIQNSNLFSLEFDY
+723 ELKNSNIYDCEGNY
-737 YGIDKIKKT
+737 NNVIIK
-746 NNNIVKDNEISML
+746 NNNMYEASSYNNNYHYGCNIYNNTIYVSGNDH
-759 SDGTFEKCNFFNNK
+759 FEK
-773 RIHYYDGDDMNLTS
+773 S
-787 CNLIGN
+787 NLIN
-793 CTDDRA
+793 NFA
-799 QSNAFGL
+799 ESNDLGFIIL
-806 QALHSSN
+806 DIFNSSN
-813 IFSNKYGLTGAYIS
+813 IWNTEHVAINKGAT
-827 NGPKVYTTDTPN
+827 VYTTDNPN
-839 YFGSSNE
+839 YFGSSKE
-846 SLVRKGIYDI
+846 ATVRKSILDIY
-856 NNDYSTTEYDL
+856 NNYGTTEYDL
-867 SNMLTRPNAEAHGI
+867 SNMLTRPNADAHGV
-881 VWKVVVN
+881 VWKVVVD

-928 VRPPYTQIP
+928 VRMPYTQIP
-937 IAEEGTWSADSTVY
+937 IAEEGTWSADSLVY

-968 IYVDGAKDNEGFEI
+968 IYVDGAKDDEGFEI
-982 PYENSRFNVNVQA
+982 PYENTRFNVNVQA

-1107 DVVTTVNYASG
+1107 DVITTVNYASG

-1187 IATEKGSQI
+1187 IATEKGSEVT
-1196 KATDEMEGFEQ
+1196 ATGEMEGFEQ
-1207 TSSWL
+1207 ASSWL

-1253 GKNVEAKAGQ
+1253 GKNVEAKAG
-1263 ETSVTRLGADVMN
+1263 ELSSITRLGSDVMN

-1301 VYIVDGKKVVK
+1301 VYIVDGKKMVK

>member
-1 MKLHYIFTVALTAL
+1 MKL
-15 MAIPAMAQDRNN
+15 PQ
-27 EDEVVKV
+27 
-34 NARFSA
+34 
-40 YNYREGELIV
+40 
-50 KFKDQ
+50 
-55 SAAQIK
+55 
-61 APRRTK
+61 
-67 FRTSGVNSIDATLRA
+67 
-82 LGVSEVEE
+82 
-90 LMPLSGHQPVKRLAR
+90 
-105 SVNGQT
+105 
-111 VTAPAMN
+111 
-118 RVYLMRYNKA
+118 
-128 KVRNVEE
+128 
-135 AVAKLSKLKDVEYA
+135 
-149 EPNRIVYALG
+149 
-159 GAEAMAAQSKA
+159 
-170 LDEAQQQTADGE
+170 
-182 NRAVSF
+182 
-188 NDPLFGN
+188 
-195 QWGLQ
+195 
-200 SMQIPLLW
+200 LW
-208 QEPFITNKRPVI
+208 QQPIITQKRPII

-239 TNAKEAEGAE
+239 TNTKESEGAE
-249 EYDDD
+249 DYDDD
-254 GNGFNDDVHGW
+254 GNGFKDDLHGW

-288 AAVAGNGIGIV
+288 AAVGGNGIGIV
-299 GANPDALI
+299 GANPDAFI

-349 RAEEQA
+349 KAEEQA

-371 DGMCLNHKHGRGDP
+371 DGMCLNHAHPERGQMIP
-385 APMYPASYTFVLGVQ
+385 APMYPGSYTFVLGVQ
-400 AMSSEGNITD
+400 AMNSEGNIASF
-410 WSNYDDDGPTYSE
+410 SNYDDNGPTYTE
-423 WGEAKLYNYELLAP
+423 WGEDKLYNYELLAP
-437 GVNIES
+437 GANIES

-463 AGALSRLIQTKEYVN
+463 AGALSRLIQSKEYAN

-489 CSETGGLDI
+489 CSSTGGLDI
-498 YKAFSIKDEDRT
+498 YKAFSIKDEDRK
-510 PELSFVT
+510 PDLSFVT

-532 PDAGEVIDFY
+532 ADAGEVIDFY

-569 VELIK
+569 VEFIK
-574 KEADFGAELSA
+574 KEADFGSELSA
-585 YGKGKS
+585 YGKARS
-591 DEPLRI
+591 AEPLRI

-607 RIRLVLKGTCDGMQG
+607 HIHLVIKGTCDGMEG
-622 EFTQEITL
+622 EITQDITL

-638 GGLIKENTTLY
+638 GGVIKEDMTLY

-654 IVTKTIAVPQGV
+654 IVTKNLAIPEGV
-666 TLTIKPGTILDFK
+666 TLTIKPGTKLEFK
-679 NTNIKNVGTINAIG
+679 GTYFENRGTINAAG
-693 KPDSLIVLNGM
+693 KPDSLIVLEGIANKNESNGAGI
-704 NDPSSI
+704 NLS
-710 GGASIDISDFSYT
+710 GFSYT
-723 VIQNSNLFSLEFDY
+723 ELKKSHIYYCDGNFNNVI
-737 YGIDKIKKT
+737 ID
-746 NNNIVKDNEISML
+746 NNDMYQIGLDNKNGCNIYNNTIYVTGDCR
-759 SDGTFEKCNFFNNK
+759 FEKSNIINNYAQLDDIGLIRLNQFN
-773 RIHYYDGDDMNLTS
+773 
-787 CNLIGN
+787 
-793 CTDDRA
+793 
-799 QSNAFGL
+799 
-806 QALHSSN
+806 SSN
-813 IFSNKYGLTGAYIS
+813 IWNTEHVGIILNTS
-827 NGPKVYTTDTPN
+827 VYTTDDPN
-839 YFGSSNE
+839 YFGSSKE
-846 SLVRKGIYDI
+846 ATVRKGILDI
-856 NNDYSTTEYDL
+856 NNNYGTTEYDL
-867 SNMLTRPNAEAHGI
+867 SNMLTRPNADAHGI
-881 VWKVVVN
+881 VWKVVVD

-916 MRTSVTPMVAMG
+916 MRTNVTPMVAMG
-928 VRPPYTQIP
+928 VRMPYTQIP
-937 IAEEGTWSADSTVY
+937 IAEEGTWSADSLIY
-951 TTYLTITGK
+951 TAYLTITGK

-968 IYVDGAKDNEGFEI
+968 IYVDGAKDNEGFDI
-982 PYENSRFNVNVQA
+982 PIENSRFNVNVQA

-1087 VTPMT
+1087 VTPLT

-1102 KVDVA
+1102 NVDVA
-1107 DVVTTVNYASG
+1107 DVITTVNYASG
-1118 QNPKPFIFEAA
+1118 QEPKPFIFEAA

-1187 IATEKGSQI
+1187 IATENGSEVT
-1196 KATDEMEGFEQ
+1196 ATGEMEGFEQ
-1207 TSSWL
+1207 ASSWL

-1253 GKNVEAKAGQ
+1253 GKNVEAKAG
-1263 ETSVTRLGADVMN
+1263 ELSSITRLGSDVMN

>member
-1 MKLHYIFTVALTAL
+1 MELHRIFTIALTAL
-15 MAIPAMAQDRNN
+15 AAIPTMAQDRNN

-34 NARFSA
+34 DARFSA
-40 YNYREGELIV
+40 YNYREGEVIV

-55 SAAQIK
+55 SAAQIN

-67 FRTSGVNSIDATLRA
+67 FRTSGVNSIDATLRE
-82 LGVSEVEE
+82 LGVSEVEA
-90 LMPLSGHQPVKRLAR
+90 LMPLSGNQQVKRLAR
-105 SVNGQT
+105 SVNGKT
-111 VTAPAMN
+111 VAAPAMN
-118 RVYLMRYNKA
+118 RIYLMHFDKT
-128 KVRNVEE
+128 KVRNTEE
-135 AVAKLSKLKDVEYA
+135 AVAKLAKLADVEYA

-159 GAEAMAAQSKA
+159 NTESQAGQSKA
-170 LDEAQQQTADGE
+170 LMDVQDQANGGNNISYD
-182 NRAVSF
+182 
-188 NDPLFGN
+188 DPLFGQ

-200 SMQIPLLW
+200 TMKLPQLW
-208 QEPFITNKRPVI
+208 QQPIITQKRPII

-239 TNAKEAEGAE
+239 TNTKESEGAE
-249 EYDDD
+249 DYDDD
-254 GNGFNDDVHGW
+254 GNGFKDDLHGW

-288 AAVAGNGIGIV
+288 AAVGGNGIGIV

-349 RAEEQA
+349 KAEEQA

-371 DGMCLNHKHGRGDP
+371 DGMCLNHAHPERGQMGP
-385 APMYPASYTFVLGVQ
+385 APMYPGSYTFVLGVQ
-400 AMSSEGNITD
+400 AMNSEGNIASF
-410 WSNYDDDGPTYSE
+410 SNYDDNGPTYTE
-423 WGEAKLYNYELLAP
+423 WGEDKLYNYELLAP
-437 GVNIES
+437 GANIES

-463 AGALSRLIQTKEYVN
+463 AGALSRLIQSKEYAN

-489 CSETGGLDI
+489 CSTTGGLDI
-498 YKAFSIKDEDRT
+498 YKVFSIKDEDRK

-532 PDAGEVIDFY
+532 PDAGEVIDIY

-569 VELIK
+569 VEFIK
-574 KEADFGAELSA
+574 KEADFGSELSA
-585 YGKGKS
+585 YGKARS
-591 DEPLRI
+591 AEPLRI

-607 RIRLVLKGTCDGMQG
+607 HIHLVIKGTCDGMQG
-622 EFTQEITL
+622 EFTQDITL

-638 GGLIKENTTLY
+638 GGVIKKDMTLY

-654 IVTKTIAVPQGV
+654 IVTKNLAIPEGV
-666 TLTIKPGTILDFK
+666 TLTIKPGTKLEFK
-679 NTNIKNVGTINAIG
+679 GTYFTNNGTINAAG
-693 KPDSLIVLNGM
+693 KPDSLIVLEGIDDK
-704 NDPSSI
+704 NDI
-710 GGASIDISDFSYT
+710 FGAKINLSGFSYT
-723 VIQNSNLFSLEFDY
+723 ELKESRIYSCRGNFNNVIIDNNHIYYIYYTPDDYNNYNKNNYCNIYNNSISLSGTSFLEKSNL
-737 YGIDKIKKT
+737 I
-746 NNNIVKDNEISML
+746 NNYEGLHYAGLIELDR
-759 SDGTFEKCNFFNNK
+759 FN
-773 RIHYYDGDDMNLTS
+773 
-787 CNLIGN
+787 
-793 CTDDRA
+793 
-799 QSNAFGL
+799 
-806 QALHSSN
+806 SSN
-813 IFSNKYGLTGAYIS
+813 IWNNERVGIS
-827 NGPKVYTTDTPN
+827 TNATVYTTDNPN
-839 YFGSSNE
+839 YFGSSKE
-846 SLVRKGIYDI
+846 ATVRKSILDIY
-856 NNDYSTTEYDL
+856 NNYGTTEYDL
-867 SNMLTRPNAEAHGI
+867 SNMLTRPNAEAHGV
-881 VWKVVVN
+881 VWKVVVD

-916 MRTSVTPMVAMG
+916 MRTNVTPMVAMG

-937 IAEEGTWSADSTVY
+937 IAEDGTWSADSTVY
-951 TTYLTITGK
+951 TAYLTITGK

-982 PYENSRFNVNVQA
+982 PIENSRFNVNVQA

-1002 FMGEAGLG
+1002 FMGEPGLG

-1044 KQLLDNET
+1044 KQLLGNET

-1107 DVVTTVNYASG
+1107 DVITTVNYASG
-1118 QNPKPFIFEAA
+1118 QEPKPFIFEAA

-1187 IATEKGSQI
+1187 IATEKGSEVT
-1196 KATDEMEGFEQ
+1196 ATGEMEGFEQ
-1207 TSSWL
+1207 ASSWL

-1253 GKNVEAKAGQ
+1253 GKNVEAKAG
-1263 ETSVTRLGADVMN
+1263 ELSSITRLGSDVMN

>member
-1 MKLHYIFTVALTAL
+1 MELHRIFTIALTAL
-15 MAIPAMAQDRNN
+15 AAIPTMAQDRNN

-34 NARFSA
+34 DARFSA
-40 YNYREGELIV
+40 YNYREGEVIV

-55 SAAQIK
+55 SAAQIN

-67 FRTSGVNSIDATLRA
+67 FRTSGVNSIDATLRE
-82 LGVSEVEE
+82 LGVSEVEA
-90 LMPLSGHQPVKRLAR
+90 LMPLSGNQQVKRLAR
-105 SVNGQT
+105 SVNGKT
-111 VTAPAMN
+111 VAAPAMN
-118 RVYLMRYNKA
+118 RIYLMHFDKT
-128 KVRNVEE
+128 KVRNTDE
-135 AVAKLSKLKDVEYA
+135 AVAKLAKLADVEYA

-159 GAEAMAAQSKA
+159 NTESQAGLSKA
-170 LDEAQQQTADGE
+170 LKDAQEQPNGGGKNTSYD
-182 NRAVSF
+182 
-188 NDPLFGN
+188 DPLFGQ

-200 SMQIPLLW
+200 TMKLPQLW
-208 QEPFITNKRPVI
+208 QQPIITQKRPII

-239 TNAKEAEGAE
+239 TNTKESEGAE
-249 EYDDD
+249 DYDDD
-254 GNGFNDDVHGW
+254 GNGFKDDLHGW

-288 AAVAGNGIGIV
+288 AAVGGNGIGIV

-331 VANGADIISMSFG
+331 VANGADIISMSYG

-349 RAEEQA
+349 KAEEQA

-371 DGMCLNHKHGRGDP
+371 DGMCLNHPHLEKMQMSP

-400 AMSSEGNITD
+400 AMNSEGNITY
-410 WSNYDDDGPTYSE
+410 WSNYDDNEPTYTE
-423 WGEAKLYNYELLAP
+423 WGEDKLYNYELLAP
-437 GVNIES
+437 GANIES

-463 AGALSRLIQTKEYVN
+463 AGALSRLIQTKEYAN

-489 CSETGGLDI
+489 CSSTGGLDI
-498 YKAFSIKDEDRT
+498 YKAFSIKDEDRK
-510 PELSFVT
+510 PDLSFVT

-532 PDAGEVIDFY
+532 PDAGEVIDIY

-569 VELIK
+569 VEFIK
-574 KEADFGAELSA
+574 KEADFGSELSA

-591 DEPLRI
+591 AEPLRI

-607 RIRLVLKGTCDGMQG
+607 HIRLVIKATCDSMEKEITQG
-622 EFTQEITL
+622 ITL

-638 GGLIKENTTLY
+638 GGVIKEDMTLY

-654 IVTKTIAVPQGV
+654 IVTKNLAIPKGV
-666 TLTIKPGTILDFK
+666 TLTIKPGTKLEFK
-679 NTNIKNVGTINAIG
+679 GTYFSNAGTINAAG
-693 KPDSLIVLNGM
+693 KPDSLIVLDG
-704 NDPSSI
+704 I
-710 GGASIDISDFSYT
+710 GNEDHLFNLDLTGFSYT
-723 VIQNSNLFSLEFDY
+723 
-737 YGIDKIKKT
+737 KIKNSFISLCVGTFNNCIIT
-746 NNNIVKDNEISML
+746 NNRISEVYGSNCSIFSNELDEAGGLKQNII
-759 SDGTFEKCNFFNNK
+759 NN
-773 RIHYYDGDDMNLTS
+773 HS
-787 CNLIGN
+787 CELEL
-793 CTDDRA
+793 DR
-799 QSNAFGL
+799 FD
-806 QALHSSN
+806 SSN
-813 IFSNKYGLTGAYIS
+813 IWNSDRITIDKWATVFT
-827 NGPKVYTTDTPN
+827 PEFPN
-839 YFGSSNE
+839 YFGSSKE
-846 SLVRKGIYDI
+846 ATVRKSILDI
-856 NNDYSTTEYDL
+856 HNNYGTTEYDL
-867 SNMLTRPNAEAHGI
+867 SNMLTRPNADAHGV
-881 VWKVVVN
+881 VWKVVVD

-916 MRTSVTPMVAMG
+916 MRTSIAPMVAMG

-951 TTYLTITGK
+951 TAYLTIMGK

-982 PYENSRFNVNVQA
+982 PYENTRFNVNVQA
-995 AGSLSTG
+995 AGSLSMG

-1102 KVDVA
+1102 NVDVA
-1107 DVVTTVNYASG
+1107 DVITIVNYASG
-1118 QNPKPFIFEAA
+1118 QEPKPFIFEAA

-1187 IATEKGSQI
+1187 IATEKGSEVT
-1196 KATDEMEGFEQ
+1196 ATGEMEGFEQ
-1207 TSSWL
+1207 ASSWL

-1253 GKNVEAKAGQ
+1253 GKNVEAKAG
-1263 ETSVTRLGADVMN
+1263 ELSSITRLGSDVMN

>member
-34 NARFSA
+34 DARFSA

-67 FRTSGVNSIDATLRA
+67 FRTSGVYSIDATLRA

-90 LMPLSGHQPVKRLAR
+90 LMPLSGHQTVKRLAR

-135 AVAKLSKLKDVEYA
+135 AVAKLAKLKDVEYA

-170 LDEAQQQTADGE
+170 LDEAQQQTAGVE

-239 TNAKEAEGAE
+239 TNAKEADGAE

-265 DFVNQTGRIGD
+265 DFVNQTGHIGD

-288 AAVAGNGIGIV
+288 AAVGDNGIGIV

-349 RAEEQA
+349 KAEEQA

-361 KAVLVAAAGN
+361 KAILVAAAGN
-371 DGMCLNHKHGRGDP
+371 DGKCLNHEHSEKGQP
-385 APMYPASYTFVLGVQ
+385 APMPMYPASYTFVLGVQ
-400 AMSSEGNITD
+400 AMNSEGNIID
-410 WSNYDDDGPTYSE
+410 WSNYDDNGPTYSA
-423 WGEAKLYNYELLAP
+423 WGEDKLYNYELLAP
-437 GVNIES
+437 GANIES

-463 AGALSRLIQTKEYVN
+463 AGALSRLIQSKEYAN

-489 CSETGGLDI
+489 CSSTGGLDI
-498 YKAFSIKDEDRT
+498 YKAFSIKDEDRK

-591 DEPLRI
+591 AEPLRI

-638 GGLIKENTTLY
+638 GGVIKKDMTLY

-654 IVTKTIAVPQGV
+654 IVTKNLAIPEGV
-666 TLTIKPGTILDFK
+666 TLTIKPGTKLEFK
-679 NTNIKNVGTINAIG
+679 GTYFTNKGTINAAG
-693 KPDSLIVLNGM
+693 KPDSLIVLEG
-704 NDPSSI
+704 I
-710 GGASIDISDFSYT
+710 GDLIDGYVLNAVINLSGFSYT
-723 VIQNSNLFSLEFDY
+723 ELKKSNLFECDGSY
-737 YGIDKIKKT
+737 NNVII
-746 NNNIVKDNEISML
+746 NNNVIHYCSSLYDDNIYCCNIYNNKIAQS
-759 SDGTFEKCNFFNNK
+759 SSGFYEKCNFINNQQ
-773 RIHYYDGDDMNLTS
+773 RDGYGSGCAYLDK
-787 CNLIGN
+787 
-793 CTDDRA
+793 
-799 QSNAFGL
+799 FK
-806 QALHSSN
+806 SSN
-813 IFSNKYGLTGAYIS
+813 IWNTERIGILRESTIFT
-827 NGPKVYTTDTPN
+827 PDFPN
-839 YFGSSNE
+839 YFGSSKE
-846 SLVRKGIYDI
+846 ATVRKSILDI
-856 NNDYSTTEYDL
+856 NNNYYTTEYDL
-867 SNMLTRPNAEAHGI
+867 SNMLTRPNAEAHGV

-937 IAEEGTWSADSTVY
+937 IAEDGTWSADSTVY

-1035 DKGDTIKVN
+1035 DKSDTIKVN

-1092 STLGDANGSG
+1092 STIGDANGSG

-1107 DVVTTVNYASG
+1107 DVITTVNYASG
-1118 QNPKPFIFEAA
+1118 QEPKPFIFEAA

-1224 SGKTLTAG
+1224 SGKTLAAG

>member
-1 MKLHYIFTVALTAL
+1 MKL
-15 MAIPAMAQDRNN
+15 PQ
-27 EDEVVKV
+27 
-34 NARFSA
+34 
-40 YNYREGELIV
+40 
-50 KFKDQ
+50 
-55 SAAQIK
+55 
-61 APRRTK
+61 
-67 FRTSGVNSIDATLRA
+67 
-82 LGVSEVEE
+82 
-90 LMPLSGHQPVKRLAR
+90 
-105 SVNGQT
+105 
-111 VTAPAMN
+111 
-118 RVYLMRYNKA
+118 
-128 KVRNVEE
+128 
-135 AVAKLSKLKDVEYA
+135 
-149 EPNRIVYALG
+149 
-159 GAEAMAAQSKA
+159 
-170 LDEAQQQTADGE
+170 
-182 NRAVSF
+182 
-188 NDPLFGN
+188 
-195 QWGLQ
+195 
-200 SMQIPLLW
+200 LW
-208 QEPFITNKRPVI
+208 QQPIITQKRPII

-239 TNAKEAEGAE
+239 TNTKETEGAE
-249 EYDDD
+249 DYDDD
-254 GNGFNDDVHGW
+254 GNGFKDDLHGW

-288 AAVAGNGIGIV
+288 AAVGGNGIGIV

-349 RAEEQA
+349 KAQEQA

-361 KAVLVAAAGN
+361 KAILVAAAGN
-371 DGMCLNHKHGRGDP
+371 DGKCMNHKHPEKAQDKP
-385 APMYPASYTFVLGVQ
+385 MPMYPASYTFVLGVQ
-400 AMSSEGNITD
+400 AMNSEGNITD
-410 WSNYDDDGPTYSE
+410 WSNYDDNGPTYSA
-423 WGEAKLYNYELLAP
+423 WGEDKLYNYELLAP
-437 GVNIES
+437 GANIES

-463 AGALSRLIQTKEYVN
+463 AGALSRLIQSKEYAN

-489 CSETGGLDI
+489 CSTTGGLDI
-498 YKAFSIKDEDRT
+498 YKVFSIKDEDRI

-532 PDAGEVIDFY
+532 PDAGEVIDIY

-569 VELIK
+569 VEFIK
-574 KEADFGAELSA
+574 KEANFGSELSA
-585 YGKGKS
+585 YGKARS
-591 DEPLRI
+591 AEPLRI

-607 RIRLVLKGTCDGMQG
+607 HIHLVIKGTCDGM
-622 EFTQEITL
+622 ESEITQDITL

-638 GGLIKENTTLY
+638 GGVIKKDMTLY

-654 IVTKTIAVPQGV
+654 IVTKSLAIPEGV
-666 TLTIKPGTILDFK
+666 TLTIKPGTKLEFK
-679 NTNIKNVGTINAIG
+679 DTYFENNGTINAVG
-693 KPDSLIVLNGM
+693 KPDSLIVLEGIKSKSNWAG
-704 NDPSSI
+704 
-710 GGASIDISDFSYT
+710 GGAHINLSGFSYT
-723 VIQNSNLFSLEFDY
+723 EVKNSYANVLEGDY
-737 YGIDKIKKT
+737 
-746 NNNIVKDNEISML
+746 NNVFLN
-759 SDGTFEKCNFFNNK
+759 
-773 RIHYYDGDDMNLTS
+773 H
-787 CNLIGN
+787 NLILNDYSEYTISKYN
-793 CTDDRA
+793 CNIYNNRIDLCRINFVK
-799 QSNAFGL
+799 SNIINNDAFSRNNSL
-806 QALHSSN
+806 INLDKVESSN
-813 IFSNKYGLTGAYIS
+813 IWNSERVGIENVAT
-827 NGPKVYTTDTPN
+827 VYTPDFPN
-839 YFGSSNE
+839 YFGSSKE
-846 SLVRKGIYDI
+846 ATVRKSILDIY
-856 NNDYSTTEYDL
+856 NDYYATEYDL
-867 SNMLTRPNAEAHGI
+867 SNMLTRPNAEAHGV
-881 VWKVVVN
+881 VWKVVVD

-916 MRTSVTPMVAMG
+916 MRTSIAPMVAMG
-928 VRPPYTQIP
+928 VRPPYTQIS
-937 IAEEGTWSADSTVY
+937 IAEEGTWSADSLIY
-951 TTYLTITGK
+951 TAYLTITGK

-982 PYENSRFNVNVQA
+982 PIENSRFNVNVQA

-1107 DVVTTVNYASG
+1107 DVITTVNYASG
-1118 QNPKPFIFEAA
+1118 QEPKPFIFEAA

-1187 IATEKGSQI
+1187 IATEKGSEVT
-1196 KATDEMEGFEQ
+1196 ATGEMEGFEQ
-1207 TSSWL
+1207 ASSWL

-1253 GKNVEAKAGQ
+1253 GKNVEAKAG
-1263 ETSVTRLGADVMN
+1263 ELSSITRLGSDVMN

-1301 VYIVDGKKVVK
+1301 IYIVDGKKVVK

>member
-1 MKLHYIFTVALTAL
+1 MYKTKPTGGG
-15 MAIPAMAQDRNN
+15 NN
-27 EDEVVKV
+27 ISYD
-34 NARFSA
+34 
-40 YNYREGELIV
+40 
-50 KFKDQ
+50 
-55 SAAQIK
+55 
-61 APRRTK
+61 
-67 FRTSGVNSIDATLRA
+67 
-82 LGVSEVEE
+82 
-90 LMPLSGHQPVKRLAR
+90 
-105 SVNGQT
+105 
-111 VTAPAMN
+111 
-118 RVYLMRYNKA
+118 
-128 KVRNVEE
+128 
-135 AVAKLSKLKDVEYA
+135 
-149 EPNRIVYALG
+149 
-159 GAEAMAAQSKA
+159 
-170 LDEAQQQTADGE
+170 
-182 NRAVSF
+182 
-188 NDPLFGN
+188 DPLFGQ

-200 SMQIPLLW
+200 AMMLPQLW
-208 QEPFITNKRPVI
+208 QQPIITQKRPII

-239 TNAKEAEGAE
+239 TNTKESEGAE
-249 EYDDD
+249 DYDDD
-254 GNGFNDDVHGW
+254 GNGFKDDLHGW

-288 AAVAGNGIGIV
+288 AAVGGNGIGIV

-349 RAEEQA
+349 KAEEQA

-371 DGMCLNHKHGRGDP
+371 DGKCLNHAHPGQITP
-385 APMYPASYTFVLGVQ
+385 MPMYPASYTFVLGVQ
-400 AMSSEGNITD
+400 AMNSEGNITY
-410 WSNYDDDGPTYSE
+410 WSNYDDNGPTYTE
-423 WGEAKLYNYELLAP
+423 WGEDKLYNYELLAP
-437 GVNIES
+437 GANIES

-463 AGALSRLIQTKEYVN
+463 AGALSRLIQSKEYAN

-489 CSETGGLDI
+489 RSATGGLDI
-498 YKAFSIKDEDRT
+498 YKAFSIMDEDRI

-517 YEMDDSTNVGDGDGR
+517 YEMDDNANIEGSTKNDGDGR
-532 PDAGEVIDFY
+532 PDAGEVIDIY
-542 PIVRNSWGKAKNI
+542 PTIRNSWGKAKNI
-555 KLSIELGENEDPQI
+555 KLSIELGKNEDTSI
-569 VELIK
+569 VKFIK
-574 KEADFGAELSA
+574 NEADFGSELSA

-591 DEPLRI
+591 AEPLRI

-607 RIRLVLKGTCDGMQG
+607 HIHLVIKGTCDGMEG
-622 EFTQEITL
+622 EITQDITL
-630 TVENGVEI
+630 NVENGVEI
-638 GGLIKENTTLY
+638 GGIIKEDMTLY

-654 IVTKTIAVPQGV
+654 IVTKNLAIPEGV
-666 TLTIKPGTILDFK
+666 TLTIKPGTKLEFK
-679 NTNIKNVGTINAIG
+679 NTYFENKGTINAVG
-693 KPDSLIVLNGM
+693 KPDSLIV
-704 NDPSSI
+704 I
-710 GGASIDISDFSYT
+710 
-723 VIQNSNLFSLEFDY
+723 
-737 YGIDKIKKT
+737 YGIDRKDDNFGATINFTGFCYASLRNSRICTIIGNT
-746 NNNIVKDNEISML
+746 NNDIIA
-759 SDGTFEKCNFFNNK
+759 NNK
-773 RIHYYDGDDMNLTS
+773 IFHLDCNGNTSNVFDNDIQYCLYYIDYANITACNITGNSRDGYSQNGVVFPLPK
-787 CNLIGN
+787 I
-793 CTDDRA
+793 
-799 QSNAFGL
+799 
-806 QALHSSN
+806 HSSN
-813 IFSNKYGLTGAYIS
+813 IFNNENNLSDAYI
-827 NGPKVYTTDTPN
+827 NEGAKIFTTSSPN
-839 YFGSSNE
+839 YFGSSKE
-846 SLVRKGIYDI
+846 STVRKGIYDI
-856 NNDYSTTEYDL
+856 YNNYSTTEYDL
-867 SNMLTRPNAEAHGI
+867 SNMLTRPNADAHGI
-881 VWKVVVN
+881 VWKVVVD

-916 MRTSVTPMVAMG
+916 MHTNITPMVSMG
-928 VRPPYTQIP
+928 VRPPYTQTP

-951 TTYLTITGK
+951 TAYLTITGK

-968 IYVDGAKDNEGFEI
+968 IYVDGAKDNEGFDI
-982 PYENSRFNVNVQA
+982 PIENTRFNVNVQA

-1102 KVDVA
+1102 NVDVA
-1107 DVVTTVNYASG
+1107 DVITTVNYASG
-1118 QNPKPFIFEAA
+1118 QEPKPFIFEAA

-1145 IRTILNPNADVSSMA
+1145 IRTILNPNADVNSMA

-1187 IATEKGSQI
+1187 IATEKGSEVT
-1196 KATDEMEGFEQ
+1196 ATGEMEGFEQ
-1207 TSSWL
+1207 ASSWL

-1253 GKNVEAKAGQ
+1253 GKNVEAKAG
-1263 ETSVTRLGADVMN
+1263 ELSSITRLGSDVMN

>member
-1 MKLHYIFTVALTAL
+1 MELHRIFTIALTAL
-15 MAIPAMAQDRNN
+15 AAIPTMAQDRNN

-34 NARFSA
+34 DARFSA
-40 YNYREGELIV
+40 YNYREGEVIV

-55 SAAQIK
+55 SAAQIN

-67 FRTSGVNSIDATLRA
+67 FRTSGVNSIDATLRE
-82 LGVSEVEE
+82 LGVSEVEA
-90 LMPLSGHQPVKRLAR
+90 LMPLSGNQQVKRLAR
-105 SVNGQT
+105 SVNGKT
-111 VTAPAMN
+111 VAAPAMN
-118 RVYLMRYNKA
+118 RIYLMHFDKT
-128 KVRNVEE
+128 KVRNTEE
-135 AVAKLSKLKDVEYA
+135 AVAKLAKLADVEYA

-159 GAEAMAAQSKA
+159 NTESQAGQSKA
-170 LDEAQQQTADGE
+170 LMDVQDQANGGGKNISYD
-182 NRAVSF
+182 
-188 NDPLFGN
+188 DPLFGQ

-200 SMQIPLLW
+200 TMKLPQLW
-208 QEPFITNKRPVI
+208 QQPIITQKRPII

-239 TNAKEAEGAE
+239 TNTKESEGAE
-249 EYDDD
+249 DYDDD
-254 GNGFNDDVHGW
+254 GNGFKDDLHGW

-288 AAVAGNGIGIV
+288 AAVGGNGIGIV

-349 RAEEQA
+349 KAEEQA

-371 DGMCLNHKHGRGDP
+371 DGKCLNHKHP
-385 APMYPASYTFVLGVQ
+385 EKAQNFPMPMYPASYTFVLGVQ
-400 AMSSEGNITD
+400 AMNSEGNIASF
-410 WSNYDDDGPTYSE
+410 SNYDDNGPTYTE
-423 WGEAKLYNYELLAP
+423 WGEDKLYNYELLAP
-437 GVNIES
+437 GANIES

-463 AGALSRLIQTKEYVN
+463 AGALSRLIQTKEYAN

-489 CSETGGLDI
+489 CSSTGGLDI
-498 YKAFSIKDEDRT
+498 YKAFSIKDEDRK

-532 PDAGEVIDFY
+532 PDAGEIIDIY

-569 VELIK
+569 VEFIK
-574 KEADFGAELSA
+574 KEADFGSELSA

-591 DEPLRI
+591 AEPLRI

-607 RIRLVLKGTCDGMQG
+607 HIRLVIKGTCDGM
-622 EFTQEITL
+622 EKEITQDITL
-630 TVENGVEI
+630 IVENGVEI
-638 GGLIKENTTLY
+638 GGVIKKDMTLY

-654 IVTKTIAVPQGV
+654 IVTTNLAIPEGV
-666 TLTIKPGTILDFK
+666 TLTIKPGTKLEFKGTYFK
-679 NTNIKNVGTINAIG
+679 NKGTINAAG
-693 KPDSLIVLNGM
+693 KPDSLIVLEGM
-704 NDPSSI
+704 DNKNSR
-710 GGASIDISDFSYT
+710 GANINLSGFSYT
-723 VIQNSNLFSLEFDY
+723 ELKESRIYACRGNFNNVIIDNNYIEFTPDDYKKNYYCNIYNNSTYLSGTSFLEKSNLINNY
-737 YGIDKIKKT
+737 AC
-746 NNNIVKDNEISML
+746 NNNLGLIELDQ
-759 SDGTFEKCNFFNNK
+759 FN
-773 RIHYYDGDDMNLTS
+773 
-787 CNLIGN
+787 
-793 CTDDRA
+793 
-799 QSNAFGL
+799 
-806 QALHSSN
+806 SSN
-813 IFSNKYGLTGAYIS
+813 IWNTEHIGIQADAT
-827 NGPKVYTTDTPN
+827 VYTTDTPN
-839 YFGSSNE
+839 YFGSSKE
-846 SLVRKGIYDI
+846 ATVRKSILDI
-856 NNDYSTTEYDL
+856 HNNYGTTEYDL
-867 SNMLTRPNAEAHGI
+867 SNMLTRPNADAHGV
-881 VWKVVVN
+881 VWKVVVD

-937 IAEEGTWSADSTVY
+937 IAEEGTWSADSLIY
-951 TTYLTITGK
+951 TAYLTITGK

-968 IYVDGAKDNEGFEI
+968 IYVDGAKDDEGFEI

-1107 DVVTTVNYASG
+1107 DVITTVNYASG
-1118 QNPKPFIFEAA
+1118 QEPKPFIFEAA

-1145 IRTILNPNADVSSMA
+1145 IRTILNPNADVNSMA

-1187 IATEKGSQI
+1187 IATEKGSEVT
-1196 KATDEMEGFEQ
+1196 ATGEMEGFEQ
-1207 TSSWL
+1207 ASSWL

-1253 GKNVEAKAGQ
+1253 GKNVEAKAG
-1263 ETSVTRLGADVMN
+1263 ELSSITRLGSDVMN

>member
-135 AVAKLSKLKDVEYA
+135 AVAKLAKLKDVEYA

-159 GAEAMAAQSKA
+159 GAEAMDAQSKA
-170 LDEAQQQTADGE
+170 LDEAQQQTAGGE
-182 NRAVSF
+182 NRDVSF

-288 AAVAGNGIGIV
+288 AAVGGNGIGIV

-349 RAEEQA
+349 KAEEQA

-371 DGMCLNHKHGRGDP
+371 DGICLNHAHPERGQFAP
-385 APMYPASYTFVLGVQ
+385 KPMYPASYTFVLGVQ
-400 AMSSEGNITD
+400 AMDSEGYRAGF
-410 WSNYDDDGPTYSE
+410 SNYDDNGPTYSE
-423 WGEAKLYNYELLAP
+423 WGEDKLYNYELLAP
-437 GVNIES
+437 GANIES

-498 YKAFSIKDEDRT
+498 YKAFSIKDEDRI

-532 PDAGEVIDFY
+532 PDAGEVIDLY

-638 GGLIKENTTLY
+638 GGVIKKDMTLY

-654 IVTKTIAVPQGV
+654 IVTKNLAISKGV
-666 TLTIKPGTILDFK
+666 TLTIKPGTKLEFK
-679 NTNIKNVGTINAIG
+679 DTYFTNNGTINAAG
-693 KPDSLIVLNGM
+693 KPDSLIVL
-704 NDPSSI
+704 
-710 GGASIDISDFSYT
+710 
-723 VIQNSNLFSLEFDY
+723 E
-737 YGIDKIKKT
+737 GID
-746 NNNIVKDNEISML
+746 N
-759 SDGTFEKCNFFNNK
+759 
-773 RIHYYDGDDMNLTS
+773 
-787 CNLIGN
+787 
-793 CTDDRA
+793 
-799 QSNAFGL
+799 
-806 QALHSSN
+806 
-813 IFSNKYGLTGAYIS
+813 
-827 NGPKVYTTDTPN
+827 
-839 YFGSSNE
+839 
-846 SLVRKGIYDI
+846 
-856 NNDYSTTEYDL
+856 
-867 SNMLTRPNAEAHGI
+867 
-881 VWKVVVN
+881 
-888 GYDAQDE
+888 
-895 FDMLPPLGVGKHK
+895 
-908 FEVYFNRP
+908 
-916 MRTSVTPMVAMG
+916 
-928 VRPPYTQIP
+928 
-937 IAEEGTWSADSTVY
+937 
-951 TTYLTITGK
+951 
-960 TGADGLNR
+960 
-968 IYVDGAKDNEGFEI
+968 
-982 PYENSRFNVNVQA
+982 
-995 AGSLSTG
+995 
-1002 FMGEAGLG
+1002 
-1010 KVTLSWNDVQN
+1010 
-1021 SFDDFLGYNLYRYT
+1021 
-1035 DKGDTIKVN
+1035 
-1044 KQLLDNET
+1044 
-1052 LEYVDYDVVPGTT
+1052 
-1065 YCYQYKVI
+1065 
-1073 TTDLKETDPSNVVA
+1073 
-1087 VTPMT
+1087 
-1092 STLGDANGSG
+1092 
-1102 KVDVA
+1102 
-1107 DVVTTVNYASG
+1107 
-1118 QNPKPFIFEAA
+1118 
-1129 DVNTDLQIDIL
+1129 
-1140 DVVGI
+1140 
-1145 IRTILNPNADVSSMA
+1145 
-1160 MATATYTV
+1160 
-1168 ENGIVYVDSPVDL
+1168 
-1181 AGVQIQ
+1181 
-1187 IATEKGSQI
+1187 
-1196 KATDEMEGFEQ
+1196 
-1207 TSSWL
+1207 
-1212 SDNDFIYLAYSM
+1212 
-1224 SGKTLTAG
+1224 
-1232 KHAILNIGN
+1232 
-1241 AKIMDIRLSDAA
+1241 
-1253 GKNVEAKAGQ
+1253 KNVIG
-1263 ETSVTRLGADVMN
+1263 
-1276 VSGIYTLTG
+1276 
-1285 VKLSG
+1285 
-1290 RSSDLKKLPAG
+1290 G
-1301 VYIVDGKKVVK
+1301 VYINLSGFIAIQN

>member
-34 NARFSA
+34 DARFSA
-40 YNYREGELIV
+40 YNYRDGELIV

-118 RVYLMRYNKA
+118 RVYLMRYNKT

-170 LDEAQQQTADGE
+170 LDEAQQQTAGSE

-288 AAVAGNGIGIV
+288 AAVGGNGIGIV

-371 DGMCLNHKHGRGDP
+371 DGMCLNHKHP
-385 APMYPASYTFVLGVQ
+385 EKAQNFPMPMYPASYTFVLGVQ
-400 AMSSEGNITD
+400 AMNGEGNITD
-410 WSNYDDDGPTYSE
+410 WSNYDDNGPTYSA
-423 WGEAKLYNYELLAP
+423 WGEDKLYNNELLAP
-437 GVNIES
+437 GANIES

-463 AGALSRLIQTKEYVN
+463 AGALSRLIQTKEYAN

-498 YKAFSIKDEDRT
+498 YKAFSIKDEDRI

-569 VELIK
+569 VKFIK

-607 RIRLVLKGTCDGMQG
+607 HIRLVLKGTCDGMQG

-638 GGLIKENTTLY
+638 GGVIKKDMTLY

-654 IVTKTIAVPQGV
+654 IVTKNLAIPEGV
-666 TLTIKPGTILDFK
+666 TLTIKPGTKLEFK
-679 NTNIKNVGTINAIG
+679 GTYFENKGTINAAG
-693 KPDSLIVLNGM
+693 KPDSLIVLEGMDNKNDENG
-704 NDPSSI
+704 
-710 GGASIDISDFSYT
+710 ADINLSGFSYT
-723 VIQNSNLFSLEFDY
+723 ELKKSHINDFYGNYNNVIINNNEIFQSLNTHKNYGCNIYNNTIYVSRKGDGLFEKSNL
-737 YGIDKIKKT
+737 I
-746 NNNIVKDNEISML
+746 NNYAYNPAIGLIELNL
-759 SDGTFEKCNFFNNK
+759 FN
-773 RIHYYDGDDMNLTS
+773 
-787 CNLIGN
+787 
-793 CTDDRA
+793 
-799 QSNAFGL
+799 
-806 QALHSSN
+806 SSN
-813 IFSNKYGLTGAYIS
+813 IWNTEHIGIQAYAT
-827 NGPKVYTTDTPN
+827 VYTTDTPN
-839 YFGSSNE
+839 YFGSSKE
-846 SLVRKGIYDI
+846 ATVRKSILDI
-856 NNDYSTTEYDL
+856 NNNYGTTEYDL
-867 SNMLTRPNAEAHGI
+867 SNMLTRPNAEAHGV
-881 VWKVVVN
+881 VWKVVVD

-908 FEVYFNRP
+908 FEVYFNRQ

-937 IAEEGTWSADSTVY
+937 IAEDGTWSTDSTVY
-951 TTYLTITGK
+951 TAYLTITGK

-982 PYENSRFNVNVQA
+982 PYENTRFNVNVQA

-1102 KVDVA
+1102 NVDVA
-1107 DVVTTVNYASG
+1107 DVITTVNYASG
-1118 QNPKPFIFEAA
+1118 QEPKPFIFEAA
-1129 DVNTDLQIDIL
+1129 DINKDMHIDIL

-1145 IRTILNPNADVSSMA
+1145 IRTILNPNTDVRSMA

-1207 TSSWL
+1207 ASSWL
-1212 SDNDFIYLAYSM
+1212 SDNDFLFLAYSM

-1290 RSSDLKKLPAG
+1290 RNSDLKKLPAG

>member
-1 MKLHYIFTVALTAL
+1 MHKSSLT
-15 MAIPAMAQDRNN
+15 
-27 EDEVVKV
+27 
-34 NARFSA
+34 
-40 YNYREGELIV
+40 
-50 KFKDQ
+50 
-55 SAAQIK
+55 
-61 APRRTK
+61 
-67 FRTSGVNSIDATLRA
+67 
-82 LGVSEVEE
+82 
-90 LMPLSGHQPVKRLAR
+90 
-105 SVNGQT
+105 
-111 VTAPAMN
+111 
-118 RVYLMRYNKA
+118 
-128 KVRNVEE
+128 
-135 AVAKLSKLKDVEYA
+135 
-149 EPNRIVYALG
+149 G
-159 GAEAMAAQSKA
+159 GGKNISY
-170 LDEAQQQTADGE
+170 D
-182 NRAVSF
+182 
-188 NDPLFGN
+188 DPLFGQ

-200 SMQIPLLW
+200 TMKLPQLW
-208 QEPFITNKRPVI
+208 QQPIITQKRPII

-239 TNAKEAEGAE
+239 TNTKESEGAE
-249 EYDDD
+249 DYDDD
-254 GNGFNDDVHGW
+254 GNGFKDDLHGW

-288 AAVAGNGIGIV
+288 AAVGGNGIGIV

-349 RAEEQA
+349 KAEEQA

-371 DGMCLNHKHGRGDP
+371 DGKCLNHAHPGQFAP

-400 AMSSEGNITD
+400 AMNGEGNITG
-410 WSNYDDDGPTYSE
+410 WSNYDDNGPTYSG
-423 WGEAKLYNYELLAP
+423 WGEDKLYNYELLAP
-437 GVNIES
+437 GANIES

-463 AGALSRLIQTKEYVN
+463 AGALSRLIQSKEYAN

-489 CSETGGLDI
+489 CSTTGGLDI
-498 YKAFSIKDEDRT
+498 YKVFSIKDEDRK

-517 YEMDDSTNVGDGDGR
+517 YEMDDSTNVGDGDDR
-532 PDAGEVIDFY
+532 PDAGEVIDIY
-542 PIVRNSWGKAKNI
+542 PIVRNSWVKAKNI

-569 VELIK
+569 VEFIK
-574 KEADFGAELSA
+574 KEADFGSELSA

-591 DEPLRI
+591 AEPLRI
-597 KINDK
+597 KINDN

-607 RIRLVLKGTCDGMQG
+607 HIRLVIKGTCDGM
-622 EFTQEITL
+622 EKEITQDITL
-630 TVENGVEI
+630 IVENGVEI
-638 GGLIKENTTLY
+638 GGVIKKDMTLY

-654 IVTKTIAVPQGV
+654 IVTKNLAIPEGV
-666 TLTIKPGTILDFK
+666 TLTIKPGTKLEFK
-679 NTNIKNVGTINAIG
+679 DTYFENNGTLKAIG
-693 KPDSLIVLNGM
+693 KPDSMIVLDGLYPGINRFLHIK
-704 NDPSSI
+704 DHLE
-710 GGASIDISDFSYT
+710 Y
-723 VIQNSNLFSLEFDY
+723 VSL
-737 YGIDKIKKT
+737 
-746 NNNIVKDNEISML
+746 NNVRCNMVISMVAKNCYFTNL
-759 SDGTFEKCNFFNNK
+759 NTDHIEGDYAYCNFVNSQFWGCSTIGSKFEN
-773 RIHYYDGDDMNLTS
+773 

-793 CTDDRA
+793 ETDVSKLYAAIDLF
-799 QSNAFGL
+799 STN
-806 QALHSSN
+806 SSN
-813 IFSNKYGLTGAYIS
+813 IFNNSTTGTYIDEGSN
-827 NGPKVYTTDTPN
+827 VFTTDAPN
-839 YFGSSNE
+839 YFGSAKE
-846 SLVRKGIYDI
+846 ATVRKSILDIY
-856 NNDYSTTEYDL
+856 NNYGTTEYDL
-867 SNMLTRPNAEAHGI
+867 SNMLTRPNADAHGV

-928 VRPPYTQIP
+928 VRMPYTQIP

-951 TTYLTITGK
+951 TAYLTITGK

-968 IYVDGAKDNEGFEI
+968 IYVEGAKDNEGFDI
-982 PYENSRFNVNVQA
+982 PIENSRFNVNVQA

-1107 DVVTTVNYASG
+1107 DVITTVNYASG
-1118 QNPKPFIFEAA
+1118 QEPKPFIFEAA

-1187 IATEKGSQI
+1187 IATDKGSEVT
-1196 KATDEMEGFEQ
+1196 ATSEMEGFEQ
-1207 TSSWL
+1207 ASSWL

-1253 GKNVEAKAGQ
+1253 GKNVEAKAG
-1263 ETSVTRLGADVMN
+1263 ELSGITRLGSDVMN

-1290 RSSDLKKLPAG
+1290 RSSDLNRLPAG
-1301 VYIVDGKKVVK
+1301 VYIVDGKKMVK

>member
-1 MKLHYIFTVALTAL
+1 MHKNSL
-15 MAIPAMAQDRNN
+15 M
-27 EDEVVKV
+27 
-34 NARFSA
+34 
-40 YNYREGELIV
+40 
-50 KFKDQ
+50 
-55 SAAQIK
+55 
-61 APRRTK
+61 
-67 FRTSGVNSIDATLRA
+67 
-82 LGVSEVEE
+82 
-90 LMPLSGHQPVKRLAR
+90 
-105 SVNGQT
+105 
-111 VTAPAMN
+111 
-118 RVYLMRYNKA
+118 
-128 KVRNVEE
+128 
-135 AVAKLSKLKDVEYA
+135 
-149 EPNRIVYALG
+149 G
-159 GAEAMAAQSKA
+159 GGKNISY
-170 LDEAQQQTADGE
+170 D
-182 NRAVSF
+182 
-188 NDPLFGN
+188 DPLFGQ

-200 SMQIPLLW
+200 TMKLPQLW
-208 QEPFITNKRPVI
+208 QQPIITQKRPII

-239 TNAKEAEGAE
+239 INTKESEGAE
-249 EYDDD
+249 DYDDD
-254 GNGFNDDVHGW
+254 GNGFKDDLHGW

-288 AAVAGNGIGIV
+288 AAVGGNGIGIV

-349 RAEEQA
+349 KAQEQA

-371 DGMCLNHKHGRGDP
+371 DGKCLNHVHPGQFAP
-385 APMYPASYTFVLGVQ
+385 ATMYPASYTFVLGVQ
-400 AMSSEGNITD
+400 AMNGEGNITG
-410 WSNYDDDGPTYSE
+410 WSNYDDNGPIYTE
-423 WGEAKLYNYELLAP
+423 WGEDKLYNYELLAP
-437 GVNIES
+437 GANIES

-448 NYKSLNGTSMATPMV
+448 NYKPLSGTSMATPMV
-463 AGALSRLIQTKEYVN
+463 AGALSRLIQSKEYAN

-489 CSETGGLDI
+489 CSATGGLDI
-498 YKAFSIKDEDRT
+498 YKAFSIKDEDRI

-517 YEMDDSTNVGDGDGR
+517 YEMDDSTNIGDGDGR
-532 PDAGEVIDFY
+532 PDAGEVIDIY

-569 VELIK
+569 VEFIK
-574 KEADFGAELSA
+574 KEADFGSELSA

-591 DEPLRI
+591 AEPLRI

-607 RIRLVLKGTCDGMQG
+607 HIRFVIKGTCDGM
-622 EFTQEITL
+622 EKEITQDITL
-630 TVENGVEI
+630 IVENGVEI
-638 GGLIKENTTLY
+638 GGVIKKDMTLY

-654 IVTKTIAVPQGV
+654 IVTKNLAIPEGV
-666 TLTIKPGTILDFK
+666 TLTIKPGTKLEFK
-679 NTNIKNVGTINAIG
+679 DTYFENNGTLKAIG
-693 KPDSLIVLNGM
+693 KPDSMIVLDGLYPGLNRFLHIK
-704 NDPSSI
+704 DHLE
-710 GGASIDISDFSYT
+710 Y
-723 VIQNSNLFSLEFDY
+723 VSL
-737 YGIDKIKKT
+737 
-746 NNNIVKDNEISML
+746 NNVRCNMLISMVAKNCYFTNL
-759 SDGTFEKCNFFNNK
+759 NTDHIEGDYAYCNFVNSQFWGCSTIGSKFEN
-773 RIHYYDGDDMNLTS
+773 

-793 CTDDRA
+793 ETDVSKLYAAIDLF
-799 QSNAFGL
+799 STN
-806 QALHSSN
+806 SSN
-813 IFSNKYGLTGAYIS
+813 IFNNSTTGTYIDEGSN
-827 NGPKVYTTDTPN
+827 VFTTDAPN
-839 YFGSSNE
+839 YFGSAKE
-846 SLVRKGIYDI
+846 ATVRKSILDIY
-856 NNDYSTTEYDL
+856 NNYGTTEYDL
-867 SNMLTRPNAEAHGI
+867 SNMLTRPNADAHGI
-881 VWKVVVN
+881 VWKVVVD

-928 VRPPYTQIP
+928 VRMPYTQIP

-968 IYVDGAKDNEGFEI
+968 IYVDGAKDDEGFEI
-982 PYENSRFNVNVQA
+982 PYENTRFNVNVQA

-1107 DVVTTVNYASG
+1107 DVITTVNYASG
-1118 QNPKPFIFEAA
+1118 QEPKPFIFEAA

-1187 IATEKGSQI
+1187 IATEKGSEVT
-1196 KATDEMEGFEQ
+1196 ATGEMEGFEQ
-1207 TSSWL
+1207 ASSWL

-1241 AKIMDIRLSDAA
+1241 SKIMDIRLSDAA
-1253 GKNVEAKAGQ
+1253 GKNVEAKAG
-1263 ETSVTRLGADVMN
+1263 ELSGITRLGSDVMN

-1290 RSSDLKKLPAG
+1290 RSSDLNRLPAG

>member
-1 MKLHYIFTVALTAL
+1 MYKTKPTGGG
-15 MAIPAMAQDRNN
+15 NN
-27 EDEVVKV
+27 ISYD
-34 NARFSA
+34 
-40 YNYREGELIV
+40 
-50 KFKDQ
+50 
-55 SAAQIK
+55 
-61 APRRTK
+61 
-67 FRTSGVNSIDATLRA
+67 
-82 LGVSEVEE
+82 
-90 LMPLSGHQPVKRLAR
+90 
-105 SVNGQT
+105 
-111 VTAPAMN
+111 
-118 RVYLMRYNKA
+118 
-128 KVRNVEE
+128 
-135 AVAKLSKLKDVEYA
+135 
-149 EPNRIVYALG
+149 
-159 GAEAMAAQSKA
+159 
-170 LDEAQQQTADGE
+170 
-182 NRAVSF
+182 
-188 NDPLFGN
+188 DPLFGQ

-200 SMQIPLLW
+200 TMKLPQLW
-208 QEPFITNKRPVI
+208 QQPIITQKRPII

-239 TNAKEAEGAE
+239 TNTKESEGAE
-249 EYDDD
+249 DYDDD
-254 GNGFNDDVHGW
+254 GNGFKDDLHGW

-288 AAVAGNGIGIV
+288 AAVGGNGIGIV

-349 RAEEQA
+349 KAEEQA

-371 DGMCLNHKHGRGDP
+371 DGKCLNHEHPEKAQNYP
-385 APMYPASYTFVLGVQ
+385 MPMYPASYTFVLGVQ
-400 AMSSEGNITD
+400 AMNGEGNITN
-410 WSNYDDDGPTYSE
+410 WSNYDDNGPTYSA
-423 WGEAKLYNYELLAP
+423 WGEDKLYNYELLAP
-437 GVNIES
+437 GANIES

-463 AGALSRLIQTKEYVN
+463 AGALSRLIQSKEYAN
-478 KEYLFGDLINA
+478 KEYLFGDLIKA
-489 CSETGGLDI
+489 RSATGGLDI
-498 YKAFSIKDEDRT
+498 YKAFSIKDEDRI

-569 VELIK
+569 VEFIK
-574 KEADFGAELSA
+574 KEADFGSELSA
-585 YGKGKS
+585 YGKARS
-591 DEPLRI
+591 AEPLRI

-607 RIRLVLKGTCDGMQG
+607 NIKLVIKGTCDGSDNVIEQDVL
-622 EFTQEITL
+622 L

-638 GGLIKENTTLY
+638 GGVIKENTTLY
-649 PNVHY
+649 PDVHY
-654 IVTKTIAVPQGV
+654 IVTKNIAVPEGV
-666 TLTIKPGTILDFK
+666 TLTIKPGTKLEFRDTYF
-679 NTNIKNVGTINAIG
+679 TNNGTINAVG
-693 KPDSLIVLNGM
+693 KPDSLIVFDGIPYIINIEGIKYAIIQNAGTAIQYVYNISNCIFINNTLSISSSNGE
-704 NDPSSI
+704 NCCFYNNNL
-710 GGASIDISDFSYT
+710 GGIEFGTALINSNIVANYKKEWSENYPKAKIDLFGIKSCNDFSNGYAM
-723 VIQNSNLFSLEFDY
+723 SY
-737 YGIDKIKKT
+737 IKREPQ
-746 NNNIVKDNEISML
+746 V
-759 SDGTFEKCNFFNNK
+759 F
-773 RIHYYDGDDMNLTS
+773 
-787 CNLIGN
+787 
-793 CTDDRA
+793 
-799 QSNAFGL
+799 
-806 QALHSSN
+806 
-813 IFSNKYGLTGAYIS
+813 
-827 NGPKVYTTDTPN
+827 TTTTPN
-839 YFGSSNE
+839 YFGSAKE
-846 SLVRKGIYDI
+846 STVRNYIMDI
-856 NNDYSTTEYDL
+856 NNYKYSSTEYDL

-881 VWKVVVN
+881 VWKVVVD

-916 MRTSVTPMVAMG
+916 MRTNVTPMVAMG

-937 IAEEGTWSADSTVY
+937 IAEEGTWSADSLIY
-951 TTYLTITGK
+951 TAYLTITGK

-982 PYENSRFNVNVQA
+982 PYENTRFNVNVQA

-1102 KVDVA
+1102 NVDVA
-1107 DVVTTVNYASG
+1107 DVITTVNYASG
-1118 QNPKPFIFEAA
+1118 QEPKPFIFEAA

-1145 IRTILNPNADVSSMA
+1145 IRTILNPNADVNSMA

-1187 IATEKGSQI
+1187 IATDKGSEVT
-1196 KATDEMEGFEQ
+1196 ATGEMEGFEQ
-1207 TSSWL
+1207 ASSWL

-1253 GKNVEAKAGQ
+1253 GKNVEAKAG
-1263 ETSVTRLGADVMN
+1263 ELSSITRLGSDVMN

>member
-1 MKLHYIFTVALTAL
+1 M
-15 MAIPAMAQDRNN
+15 
-27 EDEVVKV
+27 
-34 NARFSA
+34 
-40 YNYREGELIV
+40 
-50 KFKDQ
+50 
-55 SAAQIK
+55 
-61 APRRTK
+61 
-67 FRTSGVNSIDATLRA
+67 
-82 LGVSEVEE
+82 
-90 LMPLSGHQPVKRLAR
+90 
-105 SVNGQT
+105 
-111 VTAPAMN
+111 
-118 RVYLMRYNKA
+118 
-128 KVRNVEE
+128 
-135 AVAKLSKLKDVEYA
+135 
-149 EPNRIVYALG
+149 
-159 GAEAMAAQSKA
+159 
-170 LDEAQQQTADGE
+170 
-182 NRAVSF
+182 
-188 NDPLFGN
+188 
-195 QWGLQ
+195 
-200 SMQIPLLW
+200 
-208 QEPFITNKRPVI
+208 
-220 AILDTGVDIDHPD
+220 
-233 LKANIW
+233 
-239 TNAKEAEGAE
+239 
-249 EYDDD
+249 
-254 GNGFNDDVHGW
+254 
-265 DFVNQTGRIGD
+265 NQTGRIGD

-288 AAVAGNGIGIV
+288 AAVGGNGIGIV

-349 RAEEQA
+349 KAEEQA

-371 DGMCLNHKHGRGDP
+371 DGKCLNHEHLKEGQDKP
-385 APMYPASYTFVLGVQ
+385 MPMYPASYTFVLGVQ
-400 AMSSEGNITD
+400 AMNGEGNITD
-410 WSNYDDDGPTYSE
+410 WSNYDDNGPTYSA
-423 WGEAKLYNYELLAP
+423 WGEDKLYNYELLAP
-437 GVNIES
+437 GANIES

-463 AGALSRLIQTKEYVN
+463 AGALSRLIQSKEYAN

-489 CSETGGLDI
+489 CSTTGGLDI
-498 YKAFSIKDEDRT
+498 YKAFSIKDEDRK

-517 YEMDDSTNVGDGDGR
+517 YEMDDSTNIGDCDGR
-532 PDAGEVIDFY
+532 PDAGEIIDIY

-569 VELIK
+569 VEFIK
-574 KEADFGAELSA
+574 KEADFGSELSA

-591 DEPLRI
+591 AEPLRI
-597 KINDK
+597 KINDN

-607 RIRLVLKGTCDGMQG
+607 HIHLVIKGTCDGMEG
-622 EFTQEITL
+622 EITQDITL

-638 GGLIKENTTLY
+638 GGVIKEDMTLY

-654 IVTKTIAVPQGV
+654 IVTKNLAIPEGV
-666 TLTIKPGTILDFK
+666 TLTIKPGTKLEFK
-679 NTNIKNVGTINAIG
+679 GTYFENRGTINAAG
-693 KPDSLIVLNGM
+693 KPDSLIVLEGIDNK
-704 NDPSSI
+704 NDI
-710 GGASIDISDFSYT
+710 EGAHINLSGFSYT
-723 VIQNSNLFSLEFDY
+723 ELKKSHIYYSKGNFNNVI
-737 YGIDKIKKT
+737 IDNNDMYQT
-746 NNNIVKDNEISML
+746 GLNNNNNGCNIYNNIIYVTG
-759 SDGTFEKCNFFNNK
+759 DGRFEKSNIINNYA
-773 RIHYYDGDDMNLTS
+773 RHDNIG
-787 CNLIGN
+787 LIELN
-793 CTDDRA
+793 KI
-799 QSNAFGL
+799 N
-806 QALHSSN
+806 SSN
-813 IFSNKYGLTGAYIS
+813 IWNTEHIGINLNTT
-827 NGPKVYTTDTPN
+827 VYTTDDPN
-839 YFGSSNE
+839 YFGSSKE
-846 SLVRKGIYDI
+846 ATVRKSILDIY
-856 NNDYSTTEYDL
+856 NNYGTTEYDL
-867 SNMLTRPNAEAHGI
+867 SNMLTRPNADAHGV
-881 VWKVVVN
+881 VWKVVVD

-928 VRPPYTQIP
+928 VRMPYTQIP

-951 TTYLTITGK
+951 TAYLTITGK

-982 PYENSRFNVNVQA
+982 PYENTRFNVNVQA

-1102 KVDVA
+1102 NVDVA
-1107 DVVTTVNYASG
+1107 DVITTVNYASG

-1187 IATEKGSQI
+1187 IATEKGSEVT
-1196 KATDEMEGFEQ
+1196 ATGEMEGFEQ

-1253 GKNVEAKAGQ
+1253 GKNVEAKAG
-1263 ETSVTRLGADVMN
+1263 ELSSITRLGSDVMN

-1301 VYIVDGKKVVK
+1301 VYIVDGKKMVK

>member
-1 MKLHYIFTVALTAL
+1 MKLHRIFTFALTVL
-15 MAIPAMAQDRNN
+15 ITMPAVAQDRNN

-34 NARFSA
+34 DARFST
-40 YNYREGELIV
+40 YNCREGEVIV

-55 SAAQIK
+55 SAVQIK

-67 FRTSGVNSIDATLRA
+67 FRSSSVNSIDATLRE

-90 LMPLSGHQPVKRLAR
+90 LMPLSGNQPVKRLAR
-105 SVNGQT
+105 GFNGQT
-111 VTAPAMN
+111 VAAPAMN
-118 RVYLMRYNKA
+118 RLYLMHYDKT
-128 KVRNVEE
+128 KVRSTEE
-135 AVAKLSKLKDVEYA
+135 AVAKLTQLADVEYA

-159 GAEAMAAQSKA
+159 CAGTQSKT
-170 LDEAQQQTADGE
+170 LDEAQGQTVG
-182 NRAVSF
+182 SKLITYK
-188 NDPLFGN
+188 DPLVVH
-195 QWGLQ
+195 QWGLN
-200 SMQIPLLW
+200 SMSLPKLW
-208 QEPFITNKRPVI
+208 QQPVITQKRPII
-220 AILDTGVDIDHPD
+220 AILDTGVDIEHPD

-239 TNAKEAEGAE
+239 TNAKEADGAE
-249 EYDDD
+249 DYDDD
-254 GNGFNDDVHGW
+254 GNGFKDDLHGW

-276 WNGHGTHCAGIA
+276 WNGHGTHCAGLA
-288 AAVAGNGIGIV
+288 AAVGGNGIGIV

-349 RAEEQA
+349 KAQEQA

-361 KAVLVAAAGN
+361 KAILVAAAGN
-371 DGMCLNHKHGRGDP
+371 DGNCMNHAHPGKGQNVP
-385 APMYPASYTFVLGVQ
+385 MPMYPASYTFVLAVQ
-400 AMSSEGNITD
+400 AMNIHGFIAS
-410 WSNYDDDGPTYSE
+410 WSNYDDDGSTYSE
-423 WGEAKLYNYELLAP
+423 WGEDKLYNYELFAP
-437 GVNIES
+437 GVEMMS

-448 NYKSLNGTSMATPMV
+448 NYKRLSGTSMATPMV
-463 AGALSRLIQTKEYVN
+463 AGAVSRLVQTKEYPN

-489 CSETGGLDI
+489 CSSVGGLDI
-498 YKAFSIKDEDRT
+498 YKAFSIKDEDRK
-510 PELSFVT
+510 PDLSFVT

-532 PDAGEVIDFY
+532 PDAGEIIDLY
-542 PIVRNSWGKAKNI
+542 PIVRNAWGKAKNI
-555 KLSIELGENEDPQI
+555 KLSIGLGENEDPQI
-569 VELIK
+569 VEFIK
-574 KEADFGAELSA
+574 KDADFGSELSA

-591 DEPLRI
+591 AEPLRI
-597 KINDK
+597 KINDN

-607 RIRLVLKGTCDGMQG
+607 HIRLVLKATCDGIEG
-622 EFTQEITL
+622 EPTKEIAL

-638 GGLIKENTTLY
+638 GGVIKEDMTLY
-649 PNVHY
+649 PDVHY
-654 IVTKTIAVPQGV
+654 IVTKNLVVAEGV
-666 TLTIKPGTILDFK
+666 TLTIKPGTKLEFK
-679 NTNIKNVGTINAIG
+679 DTYFANNGTINAVG
-693 KPDSLIVLNGM
+693 KPDSLIVLEGM
-704 NDPSSI
+704 DYKNAASFAE
-710 GGASIDISDFSYT
+710 GAEADLSGFSYVELRNSRISSNIRGNCNN
-723 VIQNSNLFSLEFDY
+723 VIF
-737 YGIDKIKKT
+737 
-746 NNNIVKDNEISML
+746 NNNSFYDLNYGFASFFDNCNIYNSVISIL
-759 SDGTFEKCNFFNNK
+759 GYKKYNSDKFRKCNFINNVAK
-773 RIHYYDGDDMNLTS
+773 YE
-787 CNLIGN
+787 NLI
-793 CTDDRA
+793 D
-799 QSNAFGL
+799 
-806 QALHSSN
+806 LHPFDSSN
-813 IFSNKYGLTGAYIS
+813 IWNTEHIGVIDKNEIFTPDI
-827 NGPKVYTTDTPN
+827 PN
-839 YFGSSNE
+839 YFGSSKE
-846 SLVRKGIYDI
+846 SIVRKSILDIY
-856 NNDYSTTEYDL
+856 NNYGTTEYDL
-867 SNMLTRPNAEAHGI
+867 SNMLTRPNHEAHGV
-881 VWKVVVN
+881 VWKVVVD

-916 MRTSVTPMVAMG
+916 MRTSVTPMVSMG
-928 VRPPYTQIP
+928 VRIPYTQTP

-951 TTYLTITGK
+951 TAYLTITGK

-968 IYVDGAKDNEGFEI
+968 IYVEGAKDDEGFEI

-1035 DKGDTIKVN
+1035 DKGDTVKVN
-1044 KQLLDNET
+1044 RQLLDNET

-1102 KVDVA
+1102 NVDVA
-1107 DVVTTVNYASG
+1107 DVIATVNYASG
-1118 QNPKPFIFEAA
+1118 QTPKPFIFEAA
-1129 DVNTDLQIDIL
+1129 DINKDLQIDIL

-1145 IRTILNPNADVSSMA
+1145 IRTILTPEAGVSSLA

-1168 ENGIVYVDSPVDL
+1168 ENGIVYVESPVAL

-1187 IATEKGSQI
+1187 LATEKGSLI
-1196 KATDEMEGFEQ
+1196 TATDEMNGFEQ

-1224 SGKTLTAG
+1224 SGKTLPAG
-1232 KHAILNIGN
+1232 KHAVLNIGN

-1253 GKNVEAKAGQ
+1253 GTNVEAKAGQ
-1263 ETSVTRLGADVMN
+1263 TTSITRLGADVMN
-1276 VSGIYTLTG
+1276 VPGIYTLTG
-1285 VKLSG
+1285 VKVSG
-1290 RSSDLKKLPAG
+1290 RSSDLNRLPAG
-1301 VYIVDGKKVVK
+1301 VYIVDGRKVVK

>member
-1 MKLHYIFTVALTAL
+1 MYKTKPTGGG
-15 MAIPAMAQDRNN
+15 NN
-27 EDEVVKV
+27 ISYD
-34 NARFSA
+34 
-40 YNYREGELIV
+40 
-50 KFKDQ
+50 
-55 SAAQIK
+55 
-61 APRRTK
+61 
-67 FRTSGVNSIDATLRA
+67 
-82 LGVSEVEE
+82 
-90 LMPLSGHQPVKRLAR
+90 
-105 SVNGQT
+105 
-111 VTAPAMN
+111 
-118 RVYLMRYNKA
+118 
-128 KVRNVEE
+128 
-135 AVAKLSKLKDVEYA
+135 
-149 EPNRIVYALG
+149 
-159 GAEAMAAQSKA
+159 
-170 LDEAQQQTADGE
+170 
-182 NRAVSF
+182 
-188 NDPLFGN
+188 DPLFGQ

-200 SMQIPLLW
+200 TMKLPQLW
-208 QEPFITNKRPVI
+208 QQPIITQKRPII

-239 TNAKEAEGAE
+239 TNTKESEGAE
-249 EYDDD
+249 DYDDD
-254 GNGFNDDVHGW
+254 GNGFKDDLHGW

-288 AAVAGNGIGIV
+288 AAVGGNGIGIV

-349 RAEEQA
+349 KAQEQA

-361 KAVLVAAAGN
+361 KAILVAAAGN
-371 DGMCLNHKHGRGDP
+371 DGKCMNHKHPEKAQDKP
-385 APMYPASYTFVLGVQ
+385 MPMYPASYTFVLGVQ
-400 AMSSEGNITD
+400 AMNSEGNITD
-410 WSNYDDDGPTYSE
+410 WSNYDDNGPTYTE
-423 WGEAKLYNYELLAP
+423 WGEDKLYNYELLAP
-437 GVNIES
+437 GANIES

-463 AGALSRLIQTKEYVN
+463 AGALSRLIQSKEYAN

-489 CSETGGLDI
+489 CSSTGGLDI
-498 YKAFSIKDEDRT
+498 YKAFSIKDEDRK

-532 PDAGEVIDFY
+532 ADAGEVIDFY

-569 VELIK
+569 VEFIK
-574 KEADFGAELSA
+574 KEADFGSELSA

-591 DEPLRI
+591 AEPLRI

-607 RIRLVLKGTCDGMQG
+607 HIRLVIKGTCDGMEG
-622 EFTQEITL
+622 EITQDITL

-638 GGLIKENTTLY
+638 GGVIKEDMTLY

-654 IVTKTIAVPQGV
+654 IVTKNLAIPEGV
-666 TLTIKPGTILDFK
+666 SLTIKPGTKLEFK
-679 NTNIKNVGTINAIG
+679 VTYFTNEGTINAVG
-693 KPDSLIVLNGM
+693 KPDSLIVLEGI
-704 NDPSSI
+704 NDKSDSFGAKIDLSGFGYTLLTNSNIQELSGNSSNNI
-710 GGASIDISDFSYT
+710 ISNSRIYLLGGANSYVDSCLFDKFNFVYNSIRKADVYP
-723 VIQNSNLFSLEFDY
+723 
-737 YGIDKIKKT
+737 
-746 NNNIVKDNEISML
+746 NI
-759 SDGTFEKCNFFNNK
+759 
-773 RIHYYDGDDMNLTS
+773 LTS
-787 CNLIGN
+787 CNLTQNTRYNLDLFKSSFMLSQI
-793 CTDDRA
+793 
-799 QSNAFGL
+799 
-806 QALHSSN
+806 HSSN
-813 IFSNKYGLTGAYIS
+813 IFGNYNKLSDGCIDQ
-827 NGPKVYTTDTPN
+827 GPKVFTTDLPN
-839 YFGSSNE
+839 YFGSSKE
-846 SLVRKGIYDI
+846 ASVRKGIFDI
-856 NNDYSTTEYDL
+856 YNNYGTTEYDL

-881 VWKVVVN
+881 VWKVVVD

-916 MRTSVTPMVAMG
+916 MRTNVTPMVAMG

-937 IAEEGTWSADSTVY
+937 IAEEGTWSADSLIY
-951 TTYLTITGK
+951 TAYLTITGK

-968 IYVDGAKDNEGFEI
+968 IYVDGAKDDEGFEI
-982 PYENSRFNVNVQA
+982 PYENTRFNVNVQA

-1102 KVDVA
+1102 NVDVA
-1107 DVVTTVNYASG
+1107 DVITTVNYASG
-1118 QNPKPFIFEAA
+1118 QEPKPFIFEAA

-1187 IATEKGSQI
+1187 IATEKGSEVT
-1196 KATDEMEGFEQ
+1196 ATGEMEGFEQ
-1207 TSSWL
+1207 ASSWL

-1224 SGKTLTAG
+1224 SGKTLAAG

-1253 GKNVEAKAGQ
+1253 GKNVEAKAG
-1263 ETSVTRLGADVMN
+1263 ELSSITRLGSDVMN

>member
-1 MKLHYIFTVALTAL
+1 MELHRIFTIALTAL
-15 MAIPAMAQDRNN
+15 AAIPTMAQDRNN

-34 NARFSA
+34 DARFSA
-40 YNYREGELIV
+40 YNYREGEVIV

-55 SAAQIK
+55 SAAQIN

-67 FRTSGVNSIDATLRA
+67 FRTSGVNSIDATLRE
-82 LGVSEVEE
+82 LGVSEVEA
-90 LMPLSGHQPVKRLAR
+90 LMPLSGNQQVKRLAR
-105 SVNGQT
+105 SVNGKT
-111 VTAPAMN
+111 VAAPAMN
-118 RVYLMRYNKA
+118 RIYLMHYDKT
-128 KVRNVEE
+128 KVRNTEE
-135 AVAKLSKLKDVEYA
+135 AVAKLAKLADVEYA

-159 GAEAMAAQSKA
+159 NTESQAGQSKA
-170 LDEAQQQTADGE
+170 LMDVQDQANGRGNNISYD
-182 NRAVSF
+182 
-188 NDPLFGN
+188 DPLFGQ

-200 SMQIPLLW
+200 TMKLPQLW
-208 QEPFITNKRPVI
+208 QQPIITQKRPII

-239 TNAKEAEGAE
+239 TNTNESEGAE
-249 EYDDD
+249 DYDDD
-254 GNGFNDDVHGW
+254 GNGFKDDLHGW

-288 AAVAGNGIGIV
+288 AAVGGNGIGIV

-349 RAEEQA
+349 KAQEQA

-371 DGMCLNHKHGRGDP
+371 DGKCMNHKHPEKAQDKP
-385 APMYPASYTFVLGVQ
+385 MPMYPASYTFVLGVQ
-400 AMSSEGNITD
+400 AMNGEGNITD
-410 WSNYDDDGPTYSE
+410 WSNYDDNGPTYSA
-423 WGEAKLYNYELLAP
+423 WGEDKLYNYELLAP
-437 GVNIES
+437 GANIES

-463 AGALSRLIQTKEYVN
+463 AGALSRLIQSKEYVN
-478 KEYLFGDLINA
+478 KEYLFGDLIYA
-489 CSETGGLDI
+489 CSTTGGLDI
-498 YKAFSIKDEDRT
+498 YKVFSIKDEDRI

-532 PDAGEVIDFY
+532 PDAGEVIDIY

-555 KLSIELGENEDPQI
+555 KLSIELGENEDQQI
-569 VELIK
+569 VEFIK
-574 KEADFGAELSA
+574 KEADFGSELSA

-591 DEPLRI
+591 AEPLRI

-607 RIRLVLKGTCDGMQG
+607 HIRLVIKGTCDGMEG
-622 EFTQEITL
+622 EITQDITL

-638 GGLIKENTTLY
+638 GGVIKEDMTLY

-654 IVTKTIAVPQGV
+654 IVTKSLAIPEGV
-666 TLTIKPGTILDFK
+666 TLTIKPGTKLEFK
-679 NTNIKNVGTINAIG
+679 DTYFENNGTINAVG
-693 KPDSLIVLNGM
+693 KPDSLIVLEGLNKTEWNIGAEIDLSGFEYTEVKNSYLYRVYGDVHNNTIKNNRIWSIRGNCKRCNFYDNLCVNGEF
-704 NDPSSI
+704 NDF
-710 GGASIDISDFSYT
+710 GFLL
-723 VIQNSNLFSLEFDY
+723 NNNL
-737 YGIDKIKKT
+737 IN
-746 NNNIVKDNEISML
+746 NNNIDNTS
-759 SDGTFEKCNFFNNK
+759 SC
-773 RIHYYDGDDMNLTS
+773 LTRL
-787 CNLIGN
+787 NYVEM
-793 CTDDRA
+793 
-799 QSNAFGL
+799 
-806 QALHSSN
+806 SN
-813 IFSNKYGLTGAYIS
+813 IWNSMKTSINE
-827 NGPKVYTTDTPN
+827 GPIVFTPKMPN
-839 YFGSSNE
+839 YFGSSKE
-846 SLVRKGIYDI
+846 ATVRKSILDIY
-856 NNDYSTTEYDL
+856 NNYGTTEYDL
-867 SNMLTRPNAEAHGI
+867 SNMLTRPNAEAHGV
-881 VWKVVVN
+881 VWKVVVD

-928 VRPPYTQIP
+928 VRMPYTQIP

-982 PYENSRFNVNVQA
+982 PYENTRFNVNVQA

-1107 DVVTTVNYASG
+1107 DVITTVNYASG
-1118 QNPKPFIFEAA
+1118 QEPKPFIFEAA

-1187 IATEKGSQI
+1187 IATEKGSEVT
-1196 KATDEMEGFEQ
+1196 ATGEMEGFEQ
-1207 TSSWL
+1207 ASSWL

-1253 GKNVEAKAGQ
+1253 GKNVEAKAG
-1263 ETSVTRLGADVMN
+1263 ELSSITRLGSDVMN

-1301 VYIVDGKKVVK
+1301 IYIVDGKKMVK